1 MANSIGVVS
10 KVIGQVVA
18 VAADG
23 SRRSL
28 VEGDRLYAGEQLE
41 TGAAGAVAVHLNNG
55 AELTLG
61 RDSSLPLTTDLLAN
75 HAPHVSAPDA
85 VTPSEAQ
92 LTDVEKL
99 QQAIAAG
106 ADPSQEAEATAA
118 GPGNGGA
125 PGALGGGH
133 SFVQLTEVG
142 GHVDPL
148 IGFPTAGF
156 NGSPELPEPWI
167 GARGGNGD
175 GQGPGGVVPPVVPP
189 VLPPIDPPVDHP
201 VTLGGLEV
209 NGGELT
215 VYEKNLTDGRSPD
228 ATSLTQSGSFT
239 VSAPDGLQTLTVGG
253 INVVAGGVVSGFP
266 QSLTTALG
274 NTLTIT
280 GYNPATGVVS
290 YSYTLVDNENHPAG
304 QGINSIG
311 ESFTVIAI
319 DTDGSKATGSLDV
332 NIVDDVPQARPDS
345 TSVVE
350 GGTATGNVLDNDS
363 LGADRP
369 ASDHTVVGVR
379 AGSDTSTSAIGSL
392 GVAIAG
398 TYGTLILNANGEAV
412 YKANPDSVNPDG
424 AKDVFT
430 YTIRDA
436 DGDESTTTITI
447 NVTDSKLVACPDGEV
462 KVYEKAL
469 DLTQDPTD
477 LAPGTVVGSN
487 PGSTAETATGSLAG
501 SVSGGSGALTYTL
514 VGSATGA
521 YGQIQL
527 NADGSYKYT
536 LTSAPHSG
544 DGNDGPNIV
553 STETFTYK
561 ATDALGNT
569 VTSTIVIKI
578 VDDVPRAESDSAT
591 VREGG
596 TVTGNVL
603 DNDTLGAD
611 GPAQGG
617 AVVGVRAGSDTS
629 TSAIGSLGVGIV
641 GTYGTLILHANG
653 EAEYKANPNS
663 VNPDGAKDVFTYT
676 IRDADGD
683 ESTTTI
689 TINVTD
695 SKLVACPDD
704 DIKVYERGL
713 DLTQDAWDLAPGTV
727 EGSAPTRA
735 SETSVGNLQ
744 GRVGGGTGTLTYSL
758 EGSATGKYG
767 QIEINADGS
776 YKYTLTSAPHSG
788 DGNDGPNIVTTETFT
803 YKATDELGNT
813 VTSTIVINIVDDM
826 PIAESDSATVREGG
840 TVTGNVLLN
849 DILGADGAAQ
859 GGAVVGVRAGADTS
873 TSASGSLGVAIAGTY
888 GTLILHANG
897 EAEYKANPDSVNPDG
912 AKDVFTYTI
921 RDADGD
927 ESTTTITINVTDSK
941 LVACPDDDIKVY
953 ERGLDLTQDAWD
965 LAPGTV
971 EGSAPTRASE
981 TSVGNLQG
989 RVGGGTGALTYSLEG
1004 SATGKYG
1011 QIEIN
1016 ADGSYKYTL
1025 TSAPHSGDGNDG
1037 PNIVTTETFTYKAT
1051 DELGNTVTSTIVI
1064 NIVDDMPIAESD
1076 SATVREGGTVT
1087 GNVLLN
1093 DILGADGAAQGGA
1106 VVGVRAGAD
1115 TSTSASGS
1123 LGVAIAGTYGTLIL
1137 NANGE
1142 AVYKADPNSVNPD
1155 GAKDVFTYTIRDADG
1170 DESTT
1175 TITIN
1180 VTDSKLV
1187 ACPGSVMVYEKAL
1200 DLVQDPQDLAP
1211 GTVVG
1216 SYPGLPG
1223 ETATGTLAGSVGG
1236 GSGALTFALV
1246 GSTTGA
1252 YGQIQLNADGSYKYT
1267 LTSAPHIGNGLD
1279 MTNIVTETF
1288 TYKATDELGNSVT
1301 STIVIN
1307 IVDDI
1312 PRAESDS
1319 AIVVEGDTVTG
1330 NVLDNDTLG
1339 ADGAAQGGA
1348 VVGVRAGSDTSS
1360 PANGSLGVSI
1370 AGIYGTLILNANG
1383 EAIYKAD
1390 PNSVPPAGAKDVFTY
1405 TIRDADGDESTTRIT
1420 INVTD
1425 SKLVACPDS
1434 ATVYEKALDLVQDP
1448 QDLAPGKVVG
1458 SNPGSAG
1465 ETATGTLAG
1474 MVGGGSGA
1482 LTFALVGS
1490 STGAYGQ
1497 IQLNADGSY
1506 KYTLTSAPH
1515 IGDGN
1520 DGANIVTS
1528 ETFTYKATDAL
1539 GNSVTSTIVIKI
1551 VDDTPRAESDSTTV
1565 VEGGTATGNVLDN
1578 DTLGAD
1584 GPAQNGA
1591 VVGVRAGADT
1601 STSAIGSL
1609 GVGIVGAYGT
1619 LILHANGEAEYKA
1632 NPNVVNADGA
1642 KDVFTYTIR
1651 DADGDESTTTITINV
1666 TDSKIVACP
1675 NSDVT
1680 VYEKA
1685 LDLTQDPQD
1694 LAPGTV
1700 TGSEPGSA
1708 GETATGSLVGS
1719 VSGASGAVTYTLVGS
1734 GSGAY
1739 GQIQLNADGSYK
1751 YTLTSAP
1758 KTEGGADDGPNVVTS
1773 ETFVYKATDAA
1784 GNSTTSNIV
1793 INIVD
1798 DVPKTADAVRS
1809 ITPGQVDT
1817 NVMLIIDVSGS
1828 MADKSGVRG
1837 LSRLELAKEAIGEL
1851 LDKYDDMGDV
1861 KVQVVTFATG
1871 ASDRTEVWVSVAEA
1885 KALIKDLTPGGSTYY
1900 DSAVNVAQTAYH
1912 TPGKLEGAQS
1922 VSYFFS
1928 DGAPTS
1934 GHALNDTRTGN
1945 WENFLGDNGIKSYAI
1960 GLGSGVNTGN
1970 LNPAAYDGSTH
1981 TDTNSVVVTDL
1992 AQLGNVLSGTVQG
2005 APITGSLMS
2014 GGDFGA
2020 DGGFIKS
2027 LLIDGTTYTFDP
2039 KGNANQGSYAAS
2051 GGADRGTF
2059 DGNTHSVTVKT
2070 ALGGTLVVDMD
2081 NGQFTYTPPKDSGS
2095 NQVENIHFV
2104 ASDNDGDLSGADL
2117 VINVNTNTAPV
2128 AGADHIITNIFA
2140 PTITVP
2146 AEALLANDS
2155 DANNDRLNASP
2166 ITFNTGWSKGA
2177 DFTVGSTKPTI
2188 TFNGQ
2193 DDTLANQERVIARS
2207 AFTGAAG
2214 SMTAALVVSGYLG
2227 AVTTANANDEDVIKV
2242 SLREGETLTLDHNRT
2257 ADRNLLMQWKDDSG
2271 TYHTIA
2277 DGGSFTAAHD
2287 GVYSIHL
2294 VNRVNDDGGKGAE
2307 SYQLNMSINYAGAQ
2321 EHAPVYN
2328 GTYTVSDGHGGSA
2341 SGAVDI
2347 TYQAGNTLEG
2357 TSHDD
2362 TLLAGNAD
2370 TTLKGGAGND
2380 VLIGGDGNDKL
2391 YGGDGN
2397 DLLIGGNGNDLLDGG
2412 AGIDTAS
2419 YAGAGAGVTIS
2430 LALAGEQNTVG
2441 AGLDKLVSIE
2451 NLIGSNY
2458 DDKLTGDD
2466 HANTLIGGLG
2476 NDVLIGGG
2484 GDDLLIGGPGNNTLT
2499 GGAGSDTFLWQQGNT
2514 GHDKVTDFTPGSD
2527 RLDLSQLLQ
2536 GENATSAS
2544 LDDYLH
2550 FKVTGT
2556 GAGVI
2561 STIEVSAV
2569 AGAAPTQTIELAGV
2583 DLAHHYGVT
2592 AGAGGV
2598 ISAGADTAT
2607 VINGMLNDHS
2617 LKVDTV

>member
-1 MANSIGVVS
+1 MANLIGVVS
-10 KVIGQVVA
+10 KVVGQVFA

-23 SRRSL
+23 GRRAL

-41 TGAAGAVAVHLNNG
+41 TGAAGAVAVHLENG

-61 RDSSLPLTTDLLAN
+61 RDSSLQLSPDLLAN
-75 HAPHVSAPDA
+75 HASHVNAPET
-85 VTPSEAQ
+85 VTPSQAQ

-106 ADPSQEAEATAA
+106 ADPSQEGEAPAA
-118 GPGNGGA
+118 GPGNGGS
-125 PGALGGGH
+125 PSALGGGH

-142 GHVDPL
+142 GHLDPV

-156 NGSPELPEPWI
+156 NSIPEIPEPWI
-167 GARGGNGD
+167 GARGD
-175 GQGPGGVVPPVVPP
+175 DQGPGGFVPPVIPP
-189 VLPPIDPPVDHP
+189 VEPPIDHP
-201 VTLGGLEV
+201 VTLDGLEV

-215 VYEKNLTDGRSPD
+215 VYEKNLADGSSPD
-228 ATSLTQSGSFT
+228 NGALTQSGSFT
-239 VSAPDGLQTLTVGG
+239 VHAPDGLHTLTVGG
-253 INVVAGGVVSGFP
+253 INVVIGGVVSGFP
-266 QSLTTALG
+266 QSITTGLG

-290 YSYTLVDNENHPAG
+290 YSYTLLDNEAHPAG
-304 QGINSIG
+304 QGINNIG
-311 ESFTVIAI
+311 ESFSVVAI
-319 DTDGSKATGSLDV
+319 DSDGSKATGSLDV

-345 TSVVE
+345 ASVVE
-350 GGTATGNVLDNDS
+350 GGTVTGNVLHNDS

-369 ASDHTVVGVR
+369 PVEHTVVGVR

-392 GVAIAG
+392 GVNIAG
-398 TYGTLILNANGEAV
+398 TYGTLVLNANGEAV
-412 YKANPDSVNPDG
+412 YKADPNAVPPAG
-424 AKDVFT
+424 ATDVFT

-447 NVTDSKLVACPDGEV
+447 NVTDSKLVACPDSV
-462 KVYEKAL
+462 TVYEKAL
-469 DLTQDPTD
+469 DLVQDPQD

-487 PGSTAETATGSLAG
+487 PGSAGETATGTLAG
-501 SVSGGSGALTYTL
+501 SVGGGSGALTFTL
-514 VGSATGA
+514 VGSSTGA
-521 YGQIQL
+521 YGQIQI

-536 LTSAPHSG
+536 LTSAPQVG
-544 DGNDGPNIV
+544 GGNDGANV
-553 STETFTYK
+553 VTSETFTYK
-561 ATDALGNT
+561 ATDALGNS

-578 VDDVPRAESDSAT
+578 VDDVPRAESDSTT
-591 VREGG
+591 VVEGG

-611 GPAQGG
+611 GAAQGG

-629 TSAIGSLGVGIV
+629 TSAIGSLGVSIA
-641 GTYGTLILHANG
+641 GTYGTLILNANG
-653 EAEYKANPNS
+653 EAIYKADPSS
-663 VNPDGAKDVFTYT
+663 VAPTGAKDVFTYT

-713 DLTQDAWDLAPGTV
+713 DLVQDAWDLAPGTV

-735 SETSVGNLQ
+735 TETSVGNLQ
-744 GRVGGGTGTLTYSL
+744 GRVGGGSGALTYSL
-758 EGSATGKYG
+758 EGSAIGNYG
-767 QIEINADGS
+767 QIQINADGS
-776 YKYTLTSAPHSG
+776 YKYTLTSAPHIG
-788 DGNDGPNIVTTETFT
+788 NGNDGANVVSTETFT
-803 YKATDELGNT
+803 YKATDALGNS
-813 VTSTIVINIVDDM
+813 VTSTIVIHIVDDM
-826 PIAESDSATVREGG
+826 PIAESDSATVMEGG

-873 TSASGSLGVAIAGTY
+873 TSAIGSLGVSIAGTY
-888 GTLILHANG
+888 GTLILNANG
-897 EAEYKANPDSVNPDG
+897 DAIYKADPNSVAPTG

-941 LVACPDDDIKVY
+941 LVAC
-953 ERGLDLTQDAWD
+953 
-965 LAPGTV
+965 
-971 EGSAPTRASE
+971 
-981 TSVGNLQG
+981 
-989 RVGGGTGALTYSLEG
+989 
-1004 SATGKYG
+1004 
-1011 QIEIN
+1011 
-1016 ADGSYKYTL
+1016 
-1025 TSAPHSGDGNDG
+1025 
-1037 PNIVTTETFTYKAT
+1037 
-1051 DELGNTVTSTIVI
+1051 
-1064 NIVDDMPIAESD
+1064 
-1076 SATVREGGTVT
+1076 
-1087 GNVLLN
+1087 
-1093 DILGADGAAQGGA
+1093 
-1106 VVGVRAGAD
+1106 AD
-1115 TSTSASGS
+1115 TE
-1123 LGVAIAGTYGTLIL
+1123 V
-1137 NANGE
+1137 
-1142 AVYKADPNSVNPD
+1142 K
-1155 GAKDVFTYTIRDADG
+1155 
-1170 DESTT
+1170 
-1175 TITIN
+1175 
-1180 VTDSKLV
+1180 
-1187 ACPGSVMVYEKAL
+1187 VYEKAL
-1200 DLVQDPQDLAP
+1200 DLTQDPQDLAP

-1216 SYPGLPG
+1216 SNPTSPG
-1223 ETATGTLAGSVGG
+1223 ETGIGTLVGSVTG
-1236 GSGALTFALV
+1236 GSGALTYTLV

-1267 LTSAPHIGNGLD
+1267 LTSAPHIGNGD
-1279 MTNIVTETF
+1279 
-1288 TYKATDELGNSVT
+1288 
-1301 STIVIN
+1301 
-1307 IVDDI
+1307 
-1312 PRAESDS
+1312 
-1319 AIVVEGDTVTG
+1319 
-1330 NVLDNDTLG
+1330 
-1339 ADGAAQGGA
+1339 
-1348 VVGVRAGSDTSS
+1348 
-1360 PANGSLGVSI
+1360 
-1370 AGIYGTLILNANG
+1370 
-1383 EAIYKAD
+1383 
-1390 PNSVPPAGAKDVFTY
+1390 
-1405 TIRDADGDESTTRIT
+1405 
-1420 INVTD
+1420 
-1425 SKLVACPDS
+1425 
-1434 ATVYEKALDLVQDP
+1434 
-1448 QDLAPGKVVG
+1448 
-1458 SNPGSAG
+1458 
-1465 ETATGTLAG
+1465 
-1474 MVGGGSGA
+1474 
-1482 LTFALVGS
+1482 
-1490 STGAYGQ
+1490 
-1497 IQLNADGSY
+1497 
-1506 KYTLTSAPH
+1506 
-1515 IGDGN
+1515 

-1528 ETFTYKATDAL
+1528 ETFTYKATDQL

-1551 VDDTPRAESDSTTV
+1551 VDDVPRAESDSTTV
-1565 VEGGTATGNVLDN
+1565 VEGGTVTGNVLDN

-1584 GPAQNGA
+1584 GPAQGGA
-1591 VVGVRAGADT
+1591 VVGVRFGADT

-1609 GVGIVGAYGT
+1609 GVGIAGTYGT

-1632 NPNVVNADGA
+1632 NPNAVTQDGA
-1642 KDVFTYTIR
+1642 QDTFTYTIR

-1675 NSDVT
+1675 NNEVT

-1685 LDLTQDPQD
+1685 LELSQDPND

-1700 TGSEPGSA
+1700 TGSDPGSA

-1719 VSGASGAVTYTLVGS
+1719 VSGASGAITYTLVGS
-1734 GSGAY
+1734 STGAY
-1739 GQIQLNADGSYK
+1739 GQIQLNADGSFK

-1758 KTEGGADDGPNVVTS
+1758 KTAGGLNDGPNVVTS

-1798 DVPKTADAVRS
+1798 DVPTTADAVRS
-1809 ITPGQVDT
+1809 TTPGQVDT

-1828 MADKSGVRG
+1828 MADNSGVRG
-1837 LSRLELAKEAIGEL
+1837 LSRLELAKEAIGAL

-1861 KVQVVTFATG
+1861 KVQVVTFSTG
-1871 ASDRTEVWVSVAEA
+1871 ASDRTDVWVTVAEA

-1900 DSAVNVAQTAYH
+1900 DSAVNVAQTAYQ

-1934 GHALNDTRTGN
+1934 GHALTETRTGN

-1981 TDTNSVVVTDL
+1981 TNTNSVVVTDL
-1992 AQLGNVLSGTVQG
+1992 AQLDNVLSGTVQG

-2039 KGNANQGSYAAS
+2039 KGNANQPSYAAS

-2059 DGNTHSVTVKT
+2059 DANSHSITVKT

-2095 NQVENIHFV
+2095 NQVETIRFV
-2104 ASDNDGDLSGADL
+2104 ASDNDGDLSGANL
-2117 VINVNTNTAPV
+2117 VINVNTNAAPV
-2128 AGADHIITNIFA
+2128 AGADHVITNILA
-2140 PTITVP
+2140 PSISVP
-2146 AEALLANDS
+2146 AAALLANDS
-2155 DANNDRLNASP
+2155 DANHDRLSAAP
-2166 ITFNTGWSKGA
+2166 ITFNTGWTKGA
-2177 DFTVGSTKPTI
+2177 DFTAGNGKTVI
-2188 TFNGQ
+2188 TFTGQ
-2193 DDTLANQERVIARS
+2193 DDTLANQERVLARS

-2227 AVTTANANDEDVIKV
+2227 AVSAANGNDEDVIKV

-2257 ADRNLLMQWKDDSG
+2257 ADRNLLMQWKDEGG

-2277 DGGSFTAAHD
+2277 DGGSFTASHD

-2294 VNRVNDDGGKGAE
+2294 VNQVNDDGGKGAE
-2307 SYQLNMSINYAGAQ
+2307 SYQLNMSINYAGA
-2321 EHAPVYN
+2321 HDYTPTYN

-2341 SGAVDI
+2341 TGAVDI
-2347 TYQAGNTLEG
+2347 TYQAGSTLEG

-2362 TLLAGNAD
+2362 VLLAGSGDDVLN
-2370 TTLKGGAGND
+2370 GGAGND

-2391 YGGDGN
+2391 YGGEGN

-2412 AGIDTAS
+2412 AGNDTAS
-2419 YAGAGAGVTIS
+2419 YAGASAGVTVS
-2430 LALAGEQNTVG
+2430 LALTGEQNTIG

-2451 NLIGSNY
+2451 NLIGSDH

-2466 HANTLIGGLG
+2466 NANTLIGGLG
-2476 NDVLIGGG
+2476 NDILIGGG

-2514 GHDKVTDFTPGSD
+2514 GHDKVTDFTPGTD

-2550 FKVTGT
+2550 FTVTGT
-2556 GAGVI
+2556 GNGVI
-2561 STIEVSAV
+2561 STIQVSAV

>member
-1 MANSIGVVS
+1 MANLIGVVS
-10 KVIGQVVA
+10 KVVGQVFA

-23 SRRSL
+23 GRRAL

-41 TGAAGAVAVHLNNG
+41 TGAAGAVAVHLENG

-61 RDSSLPLTTDLLAN
+61 RDSSLQLSPDLLAN
-75 HAPHVSAPDA
+75 HASHVNAPET
-85 VTPSEAQ
+85 VTPSQAQ

-106 ADPSQEAEATAA
+106 ADPSQEGEAPAA
-118 GPGNGGA
+118 GPGNGGS
-125 PGALGGGH
+125 PSALGGGH

-142 GHVDPL
+142 GHLDPV

-156 NGSPELPEPWI
+156 NSIPEIPEPWI
-167 GARGGNGD
+167 GARGD
-175 GQGPGGVVPPVVPP
+175 DQGPGGFVPPVIPP
-189 VLPPIDPPVDHP
+189 VEPPIDHP
-201 VTLGGLEV
+201 VTLDGLEV

-215 VYEKNLTDGRSPD
+215 VYEKNLADGSSPD
-228 ATSLTQSGSFT
+228 NGALTQSGSFT
-239 VSAPDGLQTLTVGG
+239 VHAPDGLHTLTVGG
-253 INVVAGGVVSGFP
+253 INVVIGGVVSGFP
-266 QSLTTALG
+266 QSITTGLG

-290 YSYTLVDNENHPAG
+290 YSYTLLDNEAHPAG
-304 QGINSIG
+304 QGINNIG
-311 ESFTVIAI
+311 ESFSVVAI
-319 DTDGSKATGSLDV
+319 DSDGSKATGSLDV

-345 TSVVE
+345 ASVVE
-350 GGTATGNVLDNDS
+350 GGTVTGNVLHNDS

-369 ASDHTVVGVR
+369 PVEHTVVGVR

-392 GVAIAG
+392 GVNIAG
-398 TYGTLILNANGEAV
+398 TYGTLVLNANGEAV
-412 YKANPDSVNPDG
+412 YKADPNAVPPAG
-424 AKDVFT
+424 ATDVFT

-447 NVTDSKLVACPDGEV
+447 NVTDSKLVACPDSV
-462 KVYEKAL
+462 TVYEKAL
-469 DLTQDPTD
+469 DLVQDPQD

-487 PGSTAETATGSLAG
+487 PGSAGETATGTLAG
-501 SVSGGSGALTYTL
+501 SVGGGSGALTFTL
-514 VGSATGA
+514 VGSSTGA
-521 YGQIQL
+521 YGQIQI

-536 LTSAPHSG
+536 LTSAPQVG
-544 DGNDGPNIV
+544 GGNDGANV
-553 STETFTYK
+553 VTSETFTYK
-561 ATDALGNT
+561 ATDALGNS

-578 VDDVPRAESDSAT
+578 VDDVPRAESDSTT
-591 VREGG
+591 VVEGG

-611 GPAQGG
+611 GAAQGG
-617 AVVGVRAGSDTS
+617 AVVGVRAGADTS
-629 TSAIGSLGVGIV
+629 TSAIGSLGVSIA
-641 GTYGTLILHANG
+641 GTYGTLILNANG
-653 EAEYKANPNS
+653 EAIYKADPNS
-663 VNPDGAKDVFTYT
+663 VAPTGAKDVFTYT

-713 DLTQDAWDLAPGTV
+713 DLVQDAWDLAPGTV

-735 SETSVGNLQ
+735 TETSVGNLQ
-744 GRVGGGTGTLTYSL
+744 GRVGGGSGALTYSL
-758 EGSATGKYG
+758 EGSAIGNYG
-767 QIEINADGS
+767 QIQINADGS
-776 YKYTLTSAPHSG
+776 YKYTLTSAPHIG
-788 DGNDGPNIVTTETFT
+788 NGNDGANVVSTETFT
-803 YKATDELGNT
+803 YKATDALGNS
-813 VTSTIVINIVDDM
+813 VTSTIVIHIVDDM
-826 PIAESDSATVREGG
+826 PIAESDSATVMEGG

-873 TSASGSLGVAIAGTY
+873 TSAIGSLGVSIAGTY
-888 GTLILHANG
+888 GTLILNANG
-897 EAEYKANPDSVNPDG
+897 EAIYKADPNSVAPTG

-941 LVACPDDDIKVY
+941 LVAC
-953 ERGLDLTQDAWD
+953 
-965 LAPGTV
+965 
-971 EGSAPTRASE
+971 
-981 TSVGNLQG
+981 
-989 RVGGGTGALTYSLEG
+989 
-1004 SATGKYG
+1004 
-1011 QIEIN
+1011 
-1016 ADGSYKYTL
+1016 
-1025 TSAPHSGDGNDG
+1025 
-1037 PNIVTTETFTYKAT
+1037 
-1051 DELGNTVTSTIVI
+1051 
-1064 NIVDDMPIAESD
+1064 
-1076 SATVREGGTVT
+1076 
-1087 GNVLLN
+1087 
-1093 DILGADGAAQGGA
+1093 
-1106 VVGVRAGAD
+1106 AD
-1115 TSTSASGS
+1115 TE
-1123 LGVAIAGTYGTLIL
+1123 V
-1137 NANGE
+1137 
-1142 AVYKADPNSVNPD
+1142 K
-1155 GAKDVFTYTIRDADG
+1155 
-1170 DESTT
+1170 
-1175 TITIN
+1175 
-1180 VTDSKLV
+1180 
-1187 ACPGSVMVYEKAL
+1187 VYEKAL
-1200 DLVQDPQDLAP
+1200 DLTQDPQDLAP

-1216 SYPGLPG
+1216 SNPTSPG
-1223 ETATGTLAGSVGG
+1223 ETGTGTLVGSVTG
-1236 GSGALTFALV
+1236 GSGALTYTLV

-1267 LTSAPHIGNGLD
+1267 LTSAPHIGNGD
-1279 MTNIVTETF
+1279 
-1288 TYKATDELGNSVT
+1288 
-1301 STIVIN
+1301 
-1307 IVDDI
+1307 
-1312 PRAESDS
+1312 
-1319 AIVVEGDTVTG
+1319 
-1330 NVLDNDTLG
+1330 
-1339 ADGAAQGGA
+1339 
-1348 VVGVRAGSDTSS
+1348 
-1360 PANGSLGVSI
+1360 
-1370 AGIYGTLILNANG
+1370 
-1383 EAIYKAD
+1383 
-1390 PNSVPPAGAKDVFTY
+1390 
-1405 TIRDADGDESTTRIT
+1405 
-1420 INVTD
+1420 
-1425 SKLVACPDS
+1425 
-1434 ATVYEKALDLVQDP
+1434 
-1448 QDLAPGKVVG
+1448 
-1458 SNPGSAG
+1458 
-1465 ETATGTLAG
+1465 
-1474 MVGGGSGA
+1474 
-1482 LTFALVGS
+1482 
-1490 STGAYGQ
+1490 
-1497 IQLNADGSY
+1497 
-1506 KYTLTSAPH
+1506 
-1515 IGDGN
+1515 

-1528 ETFTYKATDAL
+1528 ETFTYKATDQL

-1551 VDDTPRAESDSTTV
+1551 VDDVPRAESDSTTV
-1565 VEGGTATGNVLDN
+1565 VEGGTVTGNVLDN

-1584 GPAQNGA
+1584 GPAQGGA
-1591 VVGVRAGADT
+1591 VVGVRFGADT

-1609 GVGIVGAYGT
+1609 GVGIAGTYGT

-1632 NPNVVNADGA
+1632 NPNAVTQDGA
-1642 KDVFTYTIR
+1642 QDTFTYTIR

-1675 NSDVT
+1675 NNEVT

-1685 LDLTQDPQD
+1685 LDLSQDPND

-1700 TGSEPGSA
+1700 TGSDPGSA

-1719 VSGASGAVTYTLVGS
+1719 VSGASGAITYTLVGS
-1734 GSGAY
+1734 STGAY
-1739 GQIQLNADGSYK
+1739 GQIQLNADGSFK

-1758 KTEGGADDGPNVVTS
+1758 KTAGGLNDGPNVVTS

-1798 DVPKTADAVRS
+1798 DVPTTADAVRS
-1809 ITPGQVDT
+1809 TTPGQVDT

-1828 MADKSGVRG
+1828 MADNSGVRG
-1837 LSRLELAKEAIGEL
+1837 LSRLELAKEAIGAL

-1861 KVQVVTFATG
+1861 KVQVVTFSTG
-1871 ASDRTEVWVSVAEA
+1871 ASDRTDVWVTVAEA

-1900 DSAVNVAQTAYH
+1900 DSAVNVAQTAYQ

-1934 GHALNDTRTGN
+1934 GHALTETRTGN

-1981 TDTNSVVVTDL
+1981 TNTNSVVVTDL
-1992 AQLGNVLSGTVQG
+1992 AQLDNVLSGTVQG

-2039 KGNANQGSYAAS
+2039 KGNANQPSYAAS

-2059 DGNTHSVTVKT
+2059 DANTHSITVKT
-2070 ALGGTLVVDMD
+2070 ALGGSLVVDMD

-2095 NQVENIHFV
+2095 NQVETIRFV
-2104 ASDNDGDLSGADL
+2104 ASDNDGDLSGANL
-2117 VINVNTNTAPV
+2117 VINVNTNAAPV
-2128 AGADHIITNIFA
+2128 AGADHVITNILA
-2140 PTITVP
+2140 PSISVP
-2146 AEALLANDS
+2146 AAALLANDS
-2155 DANNDRLNASP
+2155 DANHDRLSAAP
-2166 ITFNTGWSKGA
+2166 ITFNTGWTKGA
-2177 DFTVGSTKPTI
+2177 DFTAGNGKTVI
-2188 TFNGQ
+2188 TFTGQ
-2193 DDTLANQERVIARS
+2193 DDTLANQERVLARS

-2227 AVTTANANDEDVIKV
+2227 AVSAANGNDEDVIKV

-2257 ADRNLLMQWKDDSG
+2257 ADRNLLMQWKDEGG

-2277 DGGSFTAAHD
+2277 DGGSFTASHD

-2294 VNRVNDDGGKGAE
+2294 VNQVNDDGGKGAE
-2307 SYQLNMSINYAGAQ
+2307 SYQLNMSINYAGA
-2321 EHAPVYN
+2321 HDYTPTYN

-2341 SGAVDI
+2341 TGAVDI
-2347 TYQAGNTLEG
+2347 TYQAGSTLEG

-2362 TLLAGNAD
+2362 VLLAGSGDDVLN
-2370 TTLKGGAGND
+2370 GGAGND

-2412 AGIDTAS
+2412 AGNDTAS
-2419 YAGAGAGVTIS
+2419 YAGASAGVTVS
-2430 LALAGEQNTVG
+2430 LALTGEQNTIG

-2451 NLIGSNY
+2451 NLIGSDH

-2466 HANTLIGGLG
+2466 NANTLIGGLG
-2476 NDVLIGGG
+2476 NDILIGGG

-2514 GHDKVTDFTPGSD
+2514 GHDKVTDFTPGTD

-2550 FKVTGT
+2550 FTVTGT
-2556 GAGVI
+2556 GNGVI
-2561 STIEVSAV
+2561 STIQVSAV

>member
-1 MANSIGVVS
+1 MANLIGVVS
-10 KVIGQVVA
+10 KVVGQVFA

-23 SRRSL
+23 GRRAL

-41 TGAAGAVAVHLNNG
+41 TGAAGAVAVHLENG

-61 RDSSLPLTTDLLAN
+61 RDSSLQLSPDLLAN
-75 HAPHVSAPDA
+75 HASHVNAPET
-85 VTPSEAQ
+85 VTPSQAQ

-106 ADPSQEAEATAA
+106 ADPSQEGEAPAA
-118 GPGNGGA
+118 GPGNGGS
-125 PGALGGGH
+125 PSALGGGH

-142 GHVDPL
+142 GHLDPV

-156 NGSPELPEPWI
+156 NSIPEIPEPWI
-167 GARGGNGD
+167 GARGD
-175 GQGPGGVVPPVVPP
+175 DQGPGGFVPPVIPP
-189 VLPPIDPPVDHP
+189 VEPPIDHP
-201 VTLGGLEV
+201 VTLDGLEV

-215 VYEKNLTDGRSPD
+215 VYEKNLADGSSPD
-228 ATSLTQSGSFT
+228 NGALTQSGSFT
-239 VSAPDGLQTLTVGG
+239 VHAPDGLHTLTVGG
-253 INVVAGGVVSGFP
+253 INVVIGGVVSGFP
-266 QSLTTALG
+266 QSITTGLG

-290 YSYTLVDNENHPAG
+290 YSYTLLDNEAHPAG
-304 QGINSIG
+304 QGINNIG
-311 ESFTVIAI
+311 ESFSVVAI
-319 DTDGSKATGSLDV
+319 DSDGSKATGSLDV

-345 TSVVE
+345 ASVVE
-350 GGTATGNVLDNDS
+350 GGTVTGNVLHNDS

-369 ASDHTVVGVR
+369 PVEHTVVGVR

-392 GVAIAG
+392 GVNIAG
-398 TYGTLILNANGEAV
+398 TYGTLVLNANGEAV
-412 YKANPDSVNPDG
+412 YKADPNAVPPAG
-424 AKDVFT
+424 ATDVFT

-447 NVTDSKLVACPDGEV
+447 NVTDSKLVACPDSV
-462 KVYEKAL
+462 TVYEKAL
-469 DLTQDPTD
+469 DLVQDPQD

-487 PGSTAETATGSLAG
+487 PGSAGETATGTLAG
-501 SVSGGSGALTYTL
+501 SVGGGSGALTFTL
-514 VGSATGA
+514 VGSSTGA
-521 YGQIQL
+521 YGQIQI

-536 LTSAPHSG
+536 LTSAPQVG
-544 DGNDGPNIV
+544 GGNDGANV
-553 STETFTYK
+553 VTSETFTYK
-561 ATDALGNT
+561 ATDALGNS

-578 VDDVPRAESDSAT
+578 VDDVPRAESDSTT
-591 VREGG
+591 VVEGG

-611 GPAQGG
+611 GAAQGG

-629 TSAIGSLGVGIV
+629 TSAIGSLGVSIA
-641 GTYGTLILHANG
+641 GTYGTLILNANG
-653 EAEYKANPNS
+653 EAIYKADPNS
-663 VNPDGAKDVFTYT
+663 VAPTGAKDVFTYT

-713 DLTQDAWDLAPGTV
+713 DLVQDAWDLAPGTV

-735 SETSVGNLQ
+735 TETSVGNLQ
-744 GRVGGGTGTLTYSL
+744 GRVGGGSGALTYSL
-758 EGSATGKYG
+758 EGSAIGNYG
-767 QIEINADGS
+767 QIQINADGS
-776 YKYTLTSAPHSG
+776 YKYTLTSAPHIG
-788 DGNDGPNIVTTETFT
+788 NGNDGANVVSTETFT
-803 YKATDELGNT
+803 YKATDALGNS
-813 VTSTIVINIVDDM
+813 VTSTIVIHIVDDM
-826 PIAESDSATVREGG
+826 PIAESDSATVMEGG

-873 TSASGSLGVAIAGTY
+873 TSAIGSLGVSIAGTY
-888 GTLILHANG
+888 GTLILNANG
-897 EAEYKANPDSVNPDG
+897 EAIYKADPNSVAPTG

-941 LVACPDDDIKVY
+941 LVAC
-953 ERGLDLTQDAWD
+953 
-965 LAPGTV
+965 
-971 EGSAPTRASE
+971 
-981 TSVGNLQG
+981 
-989 RVGGGTGALTYSLEG
+989 
-1004 SATGKYG
+1004 
-1011 QIEIN
+1011 
-1016 ADGSYKYTL
+1016 
-1025 TSAPHSGDGNDG
+1025 
-1037 PNIVTTETFTYKAT
+1037 
-1051 DELGNTVTSTIVI
+1051 
-1064 NIVDDMPIAESD
+1064 
-1076 SATVREGGTVT
+1076 
-1087 GNVLLN
+1087 
-1093 DILGADGAAQGGA
+1093 
-1106 VVGVRAGAD
+1106 AD
-1115 TSTSASGS
+1115 TE
-1123 LGVAIAGTYGTLIL
+1123 V
-1137 NANGE
+1137 
-1142 AVYKADPNSVNPD
+1142 K
-1155 GAKDVFTYTIRDADG
+1155 
-1170 DESTT
+1170 
-1175 TITIN
+1175 
-1180 VTDSKLV
+1180 
-1187 ACPGSVMVYEKAL
+1187 VYEKAL
-1200 DLVQDPQDLAP
+1200 DLTQDPQDLAP

-1216 SYPGLPG
+1216 SNPTSPG
-1223 ETATGTLAGSVGG
+1223 ETGIGTLVGSVTG
-1236 GSGALTFALV
+1236 GSGALTYTLV

-1267 LTSAPHIGNGLD
+1267 LTSAPHIGNGD
-1279 MTNIVTETF
+1279 
-1288 TYKATDELGNSVT
+1288 
-1301 STIVIN
+1301 
-1307 IVDDI
+1307 
-1312 PRAESDS
+1312 
-1319 AIVVEGDTVTG
+1319 
-1330 NVLDNDTLG
+1330 
-1339 ADGAAQGGA
+1339 
-1348 VVGVRAGSDTSS
+1348 
-1360 PANGSLGVSI
+1360 
-1370 AGIYGTLILNANG
+1370 
-1383 EAIYKAD
+1383 
-1390 PNSVPPAGAKDVFTY
+1390 
-1405 TIRDADGDESTTRIT
+1405 
-1420 INVTD
+1420 
-1425 SKLVACPDS
+1425 
-1434 ATVYEKALDLVQDP
+1434 
-1448 QDLAPGKVVG
+1448 
-1458 SNPGSAG
+1458 
-1465 ETATGTLAG
+1465 
-1474 MVGGGSGA
+1474 
-1482 LTFALVGS
+1482 
-1490 STGAYGQ
+1490 
-1497 IQLNADGSY
+1497 
-1506 KYTLTSAPH
+1506 
-1515 IGDGN
+1515 

-1528 ETFTYKATDAL
+1528 ETFTYKATDQL

-1551 VDDTPRAESDSTTV
+1551 VDDVPRAESDSTTV
-1565 VEGGTATGNVLDN
+1565 VEGGTVTGNVLDN

-1584 GPAQNGA
+1584 GPAQGGA
-1591 VVGVRAGADT
+1591 VVGVRFGADT

-1609 GVGIVGAYGT
+1609 GVGIAGTYGT

-1632 NPNVVNADGA
+1632 NPNAVTQDGA
-1642 KDVFTYTIR
+1642 QDTFTYTIR

-1675 NSDVT
+1675 NNEVT

-1685 LDLTQDPQD
+1685 LDLSQDPND

-1700 TGSEPGSA
+1700 TGSDPGSA

-1719 VSGASGAVTYTLVGS
+1719 VSGASGAITYTLVGS
-1734 GSGAY
+1734 STGAY
-1739 GQIQLNADGSYK
+1739 GQIQLNADGSFK

-1758 KTEGGADDGPNVVTS
+1758 KTAGGLNDGPNVVTS

-1798 DVPKTADAVRS
+1798 DVPTTADAVRS
-1809 ITPGQVDT
+1809 TTPGQVDT

-1828 MADKSGVRG
+1828 MADNSGVRG
-1837 LSRLELAKEAIGEL
+1837 LSRLELAKEAIGAL

-1861 KVQVVTFATG
+1861 KVQVVTFSTG
-1871 ASDRTEVWVSVAEA
+1871 ASDRTDVWVTVAEA

-1900 DSAVNVAQTAYH
+1900 DSAVNVAQTAYQ

-1934 GHALNDTRTGN
+1934 GHALTETRTGN

-1981 TDTNSVVVTDL
+1981 TNTNSVVVTDL
-1992 AQLGNVLSGTVQG
+1992 AQLDNVLSGTVQG

-2039 KGNANQGSYAAS
+2039 KGNANQPSYAAS

-2059 DGNTHSVTVKT
+2059 DANTHSITVKT

-2095 NQVENIHFV
+2095 NQVETIRFV
-2104 ASDNDGDLSGADL
+2104 ASDNDGDLSGANL
-2117 VINVNTNTAPV
+2117 VINVNTNAAPV
-2128 AGADHIITNIFA
+2128 AGADHVITNILA
-2140 PTITVP
+2140 PSISVP
-2146 AEALLANDS
+2146 AAALLANDS
-2155 DANNDRLNASP
+2155 DANHDRLSAAP
-2166 ITFNTGWSKGA
+2166 ITFNTGWTKGA
-2177 DFTVGSTKPTI
+2177 DFTAGNGKTVI
-2188 TFNGQ
+2188 TFTGQ
-2193 DDTLANQERVIARS
+2193 DDTLANQERVLARS

-2227 AVTTANANDEDVIKV
+2227 AVSAANGNDEDVIKV

-2257 ADRNLLMQWKDDSG
+2257 ADRNLLMQWKDEGG

-2277 DGGSFTAAHD
+2277 DGGSFTASHD

-2294 VNRVNDDGGKGAE
+2294 VNQVNDDGGKGAE
-2307 SYQLNMSINYAGAQ
+2307 SYQLNMSINYAGA
-2321 EHAPVYN
+2321 HDYTPTYN

-2341 SGAVDI
+2341 TGAVDI
-2347 TYQAGNTLEG
+2347 TYQTGSTLEG

-2362 TLLAGNAD
+2362 VLLAGSGDDVLN
-2370 TTLKGGAGND
+2370 GGAGND

-2412 AGIDTAS
+2412 AGNDTAS
-2419 YAGAGAGVTIS
+2419 YAGASAGVTVS
-2430 LALAGEQNTVG
+2430 LALTGEQNTIG

-2451 NLIGSNY
+2451 NLIGSDH

-2466 HANTLIGGLG
+2466 NANTLIGGLG
-2476 NDVLIGGG
+2476 NDILIGGG

-2514 GHDKVTDFTPGSD
+2514 GHDKVTDFTPGTD

-2550 FKVTGT
+2550 FTVTGT
-2556 GAGVI
+2556 GNGVI
-2561 STIEVSAV
+2561 STIQVSAV

>member
-1 MANSIGVVS
+1 MASLIGVVS
-10 KVIGQVVA
+10 KVVGQVFA

-23 SRRSL
+23 GRRAL

-41 TGAAGAVAVHLNNG
+41 TGAAGAVAVHLENG

-61 RDSSLPLTTDLLAN
+61 RDSSLQLSPDLLAN
-75 HAPHVSAPDA
+75 HASHVNAPET
-85 VTPSEAQ
+85 VTPSQAQ

-106 ADPSQEAEATAA
+106 ADPSQEGEAPAA
-118 GPGNGGA
+118 GPGNGGS
-125 PGALGGGH
+125 PSALGGGH

-142 GHVDPL
+142 GHLDPV

-156 NGSPELPEPWI
+156 NSIPEIPEPWI
-167 GARGGNGD
+167 GARGD
-175 GQGPGGVVPPVVPP
+175 DQGPGGFVPPVIPP
-189 VLPPIDPPVDHP
+189 VEPPIDHP
-201 VTLGGLEV
+201 VTLDGLEV

-215 VYEKNLTDGRSPD
+215 VYEKNLADGSSPD
-228 ATSLTQSGSFT
+228 NGALTQSGSFT
-239 VSAPDGLQTLTVGG
+239 VHAPDGLHTLTVGG
-253 INVVAGGVVSGFP
+253 INVVIGGVVSGFP
-266 QSLTTALG
+266 QSITTGLG

-290 YSYTLVDNENHPAG
+290 YSYTLLDNEAHPAG
-304 QGINSIG
+304 QGINNIG
-311 ESFTVIAI
+311 ESFSVVAI
-319 DTDGSKATGSLDV
+319 DSDGSKATGSLDV

-345 TSVVE
+345 ASVVE
-350 GGTATGNVLDNDS
+350 GGTVTGNVLHNDS

-369 ASDHTVVGVR
+369 PVEHTVVGVR

-392 GVAIAG
+392 GVNIAG
-398 TYGTLILNANGEAV
+398 TYGTLVLNANGEAV
-412 YKANPDSVNPDG
+412 YKADPNAVPPAG
-424 AKDVFT
+424 ATDVFT

-447 NVTDSKLVACPDGEV
+447 NVTDSKLVACPDSV
-462 KVYEKAL
+462 TVYEKAL
-469 DLTQDPTD
+469 DLVQDPQD

-487 PGSTAETATGSLAG
+487 PGSAGETATGTLAG
-501 SVSGGSGALTYTL
+501 SVGGGSGALTFTL
-514 VGSATGA
+514 VGSSTGA
-521 YGQIQL
+521 YGQIQI

-536 LTSAPHSG
+536 LTSAPQVG
-544 DGNDGPNIV
+544 GGNDGANV
-553 STETFTYK
+553 VTSETFTYK
-561 ATDALGNT
+561 ATDALGNS

-578 VDDVPRAESDSAT
+578 VDDVPRAESDSTT
-591 VREGG
+591 VVEGG

-603 DNDTLGAD
+603 DNDILGAD
-611 GPAQGG
+611 GAAQGG
-617 AVVGVRAGSDTS
+617 AVVGVRAGADTS
-629 TSAIGSLGVGIV
+629 TSAIGSLGVSIA
-641 GTYGTLILHANG
+641 GTYGTLILNANG
-653 EAEYKANPNS
+653 EAIYKADSNS
-663 VNPDGAKDVFTYT
+663 VAPTGAKDVFTYT

-713 DLTQDAWDLAPGTV
+713 DLVQDAWDLAPGTV

-735 SETSVGNLQ
+735 TETSVGNLQ
-744 GRVGGGTGTLTYSL
+744 GRVGGGSGALTYSL
-758 EGSATGKYG
+758 EGSAIGNYG
-767 QIEINADGS
+767 QIQINADGS
-776 YKYTLTSAPHSG
+776 YKYTLTSAPHIG
-788 DGNDGPNIVTTETFT
+788 NGNDGANVVSTETFT
-803 YKATDELGNT
+803 YKATDALGNS
-813 VTSTIVINIVDDM
+813 VTSTIVIHIVDDM
-826 PIAESDSATVREGG
+826 PIAESDSATVMEGG

-873 TSASGSLGVAIAGTY
+873 TSAIGSLGVSIAGTY
-888 GTLILHANG
+888 GTLILNANG
-897 EAEYKANPDSVNPDG
+897 EAIYKADPNSVAPTG

-941 LVACPDDDIKVY
+941 LVAC
-953 ERGLDLTQDAWD
+953 
-965 LAPGTV
+965 
-971 EGSAPTRASE
+971 
-981 TSVGNLQG
+981 
-989 RVGGGTGALTYSLEG
+989 
-1004 SATGKYG
+1004 
-1011 QIEIN
+1011 
-1016 ADGSYKYTL
+1016 
-1025 TSAPHSGDGNDG
+1025 
-1037 PNIVTTETFTYKAT
+1037 
-1051 DELGNTVTSTIVI
+1051 
-1064 NIVDDMPIAESD
+1064 
-1076 SATVREGGTVT
+1076 
-1087 GNVLLN
+1087 
-1093 DILGADGAAQGGA
+1093 
-1106 VVGVRAGAD
+1106 AD
-1115 TSTSASGS
+1115 TE
-1123 LGVAIAGTYGTLIL
+1123 V
-1137 NANGE
+1137 
-1142 AVYKADPNSVNPD
+1142 K
-1155 GAKDVFTYTIRDADG
+1155 
-1170 DESTT
+1170 
-1175 TITIN
+1175 
-1180 VTDSKLV
+1180 
-1187 ACPGSVMVYEKAL
+1187 VYEKAL
-1200 DLVQDPQDLAP
+1200 DLTQDPQDLAP

-1216 SYPGLPG
+1216 SNPTSPG
-1223 ETATGTLAGSVGG
+1223 ETGTGTLVGSVTG
-1236 GSGALTFALV
+1236 GSGALTYTLV

-1267 LTSAPHIGNGLD
+1267 LTSAPHIGNGD
-1279 MTNIVTETF
+1279 
-1288 TYKATDELGNSVT
+1288 
-1301 STIVIN
+1301 
-1307 IVDDI
+1307 
-1312 PRAESDS
+1312 
-1319 AIVVEGDTVTG
+1319 
-1330 NVLDNDTLG
+1330 
-1339 ADGAAQGGA
+1339 
-1348 VVGVRAGSDTSS
+1348 
-1360 PANGSLGVSI
+1360 
-1370 AGIYGTLILNANG
+1370 
-1383 EAIYKAD
+1383 
-1390 PNSVPPAGAKDVFTY
+1390 
-1405 TIRDADGDESTTRIT
+1405 
-1420 INVTD
+1420 
-1425 SKLVACPDS
+1425 
-1434 ATVYEKALDLVQDP
+1434 
-1448 QDLAPGKVVG
+1448 
-1458 SNPGSAG
+1458 
-1465 ETATGTLAG
+1465 
-1474 MVGGGSGA
+1474 
-1482 LTFALVGS
+1482 
-1490 STGAYGQ
+1490 
-1497 IQLNADGSY
+1497 
-1506 KYTLTSAPH
+1506 
-1515 IGDGN
+1515 

-1528 ETFTYKATDAL
+1528 ETFTYKATDQL

-1551 VDDTPRAESDSTTV
+1551 VDDVPRAESDSTTV
-1565 VEGGTATGNVLDN
+1565 VEGGTVTGNVLDN

-1584 GPAQNGA
+1584 GPAQGGA
-1591 VVGVRAGADT
+1591 VVGVRFGADT

-1609 GVGIVGAYGT
+1609 GVGIAGTYGT

-1632 NPNVVNADGA
+1632 NPNAVTQDGA
-1642 KDVFTYTIR
+1642 QDTFTYTIR

-1675 NSDVT
+1675 NNEVT

-1685 LDLTQDPQD
+1685 LELSQDPND

-1700 TGSEPGSA
+1700 TGSDPGSA

-1719 VSGASGAVTYTLVGS
+1719 VSGASGAITYTLVGS
-1734 GSGAY
+1734 STGAY
-1739 GQIQLNADGSYK
+1739 GQIQLNADGSFK

-1758 KTEGGADDGPNVVTS
+1758 KTAGGLNDGPNVVTS

-1798 DVPKTADAVRS
+1798 DVPTTADAVRS
-1809 ITPGQVDT
+1809 TTPGQVDT

-1828 MADKSGVRG
+1828 MADNSGVRG
-1837 LSRLELAKEAIGEL
+1837 LSRLELAKEAIGAL

-1861 KVQVVTFATG
+1861 KVQVVTFSTG
-1871 ASDRTEVWVSVAEA
+1871 ASDRTDVWVTVAEA

-1900 DSAVNVAQTAYH
+1900 DSAVNVAQTAYQ

-1934 GHALNDTRTGN
+1934 GHALTETRTGN

-1981 TDTNSVVVTDL
+1981 TNTNSVVVTDL
-1992 AQLGNVLSGTVQG
+1992 AQLDNVLSGTVQG

-2039 KGNANQGSYAAS
+2039 KGNANQPSYAAS

-2059 DGNTHSVTVKT
+2059 DANTHSITVKT

-2095 NQVENIHFV
+2095 NQVETIRFV
-2104 ASDNDGDLSGADL
+2104 ASDNDGDLSGANL
-2117 VINVNTNTAPV
+2117 VINVNTNAAPV
-2128 AGADHIITNIFA
+2128 AGADHVITNILA
-2140 PTITVP
+2140 PSISVP
-2146 AEALLANDS
+2146 AAALLANDS
-2155 DANNDRLNASP
+2155 DANHDRLSAAP
-2166 ITFNTGWSKGA
+2166 ITFNTGWTKGA
-2177 DFTVGSTKPTI
+2177 DFTAGNGKTVI
-2188 TFNGQ
+2188 TFTGQ
-2193 DDTLANQERVIARS
+2193 DDTLANQERVLARS

-2227 AVTTANANDEDVIKV
+2227 AVSAANGNDEDVIKV

-2257 ADRNLLMQWKDDSG
+2257 ADRNLLMQWKDEGG

-2277 DGGSFTAAHD
+2277 DGGSFTASHD

-2294 VNRVNDDGGKGAE
+2294 VNQVNDDGGKGAE
-2307 SYQLNMSINYAGAQ
+2307 SYQLNMSINYAGA
-2321 EHAPVYN
+2321 HDYTPTYN

-2341 SGAVDI
+2341 TGAVDI
-2347 TYQAGNTLEG
+2347 TYQAGSTLEG

-2362 TLLAGNAD
+2362 VLLAGSGDDVLN
-2370 TTLKGGAGND
+2370 GGAGND

-2391 YGGDGN
+2391 YGGEGN

-2412 AGIDTAS
+2412 AGNDTAS
-2419 YAGAGAGVTIS
+2419 YAGASAGVTVS
-2430 LALAGEQNTVG
+2430 LALTGEQNTIG

-2451 NLIGSNY
+2451 NLIGSDH

-2466 HANTLIGGLG
+2466 NANTLIGGLG
-2476 NDVLIGGG
+2476 NDILIGGG

-2514 GHDKVTDFTPGSD
+2514 GHDKVTDFTPGTD

-2550 FKVTGT
+2550 FTVTGT
-2556 GAGVI
+2556 GNGVI
-2561 STIEVSAV
+2561 STIQVSAV

>member
-1 MANSIGVVS
+1 MANLIGVVS
-10 KVIGQVVA
+10 KVVGQVFA

-23 SRRSL
+23 GRRAL

-41 TGAAGAVAVHLNNG
+41 TGAAGAVAVHLENG

-61 RDSSLPLTTDLLAN
+61 RDSSLQLSPDLLAN
-75 HAPHVSAPDA
+75 HASHVNAPET
-85 VTPSEAQ
+85 VTPSQAQ

-106 ADPSQEAEATAA
+106 ADPSQEGEAPAA
-118 GPGNGGA
+118 GPGNGGS
-125 PGALGGGH
+125 PSALGGGH

-142 GHVDPL
+142 GHLDPV

-156 NGSPELPEPWI
+156 NSIPEIPEPWI
-167 GARGGNGD
+167 GARGD
-175 GQGPGGVVPPVVPP
+175 DQGPGGFVPPVIPP
-189 VLPPIDPPVDHP
+189 VEPPIDHP
-201 VTLGGLEV
+201 VTLDGLEV

-215 VYEKNLTDGRSPD
+215 VYEKNLADGSSPD
-228 ATSLTQSGSFT
+228 NGALTQSGSFT
-239 VSAPDGLQTLTVGG
+239 VHAPDGLHTLTVGG
-253 INVVAGGVVSGFP
+253 INVVIGGVVSGFP
-266 QSLTTALG
+266 QSITTGLG

-290 YSYTLVDNENHPAG
+290 YSYTLLDNEAHPAG
-304 QGINSIG
+304 QGINNIG
-311 ESFTVIAI
+311 ESFSVVAI
-319 DTDGSKATGSLDV
+319 DSDGSKATGSLDV

-345 TSVVE
+345 ASVVE
-350 GGTATGNVLDNDS
+350 GGTVTGNVLHNDS

-369 ASDHTVVGVR
+369 PVEHTVVGVR

-392 GVAIAG
+392 GVNIAG
-398 TYGTLILNANGEAV
+398 IYGTLVLNANGEAV
-412 YKANPDSVNPDG
+412 YKADPNAVPPAG
-424 AKDVFT
+424 ATDVFT

-447 NVTDSKLVACPDGEV
+447 NVTDSKLVACPDSV
-462 KVYEKAL
+462 TVYEKAL
-469 DLTQDPTD
+469 DLVQDPQD

-487 PGSTAETATGSLAG
+487 PGSAGETATGTLAG
-501 SVSGGSGALTYTL
+501 SVGGGSGALTFTL
-514 VGSATGA
+514 VGSSTGA
-521 YGQIQL
+521 YGQIQI

-536 LTSAPHSG
+536 LTSAPQVG
-544 DGNDGPNIV
+544 GGNDGANV
-553 STETFTYK
+553 VTSETFTYK
-561 ATDALGNT
+561 ATDALGNS

-578 VDDVPRAESDSAT
+578 VDDVPRAESDSTT
-591 VREGG
+591 VVEGG

-611 GPAQGG
+611 GAAQGG

-629 TSAIGSLGVGIV
+629 TSAIGSLGVSIA
-641 GTYGTLILHANG
+641 GTYGTLILNANG
-653 EAEYKANPNS
+653 EAIYKADPNS
-663 VNPDGAKDVFTYT
+663 VAPAGATDVFTYTIRDADGDESTTTITINVTDSKLVACPDSVTVYEKALDLVQDPQDLAPGTVVGSNPGSAGETATGTLAGSVGGGSGALTFTLVGSSTGAYGQIQINADGSYKYTLTSAPQVGGGNDGANVVTSETFTYKATDALGNSVTSTIVIKIVDDVPRAESDSTTVVEGGTVTGNVLDNDTLGADGAAQGGAVVGVRAGADTSTSAIGSLGVSIAGTYGTLILNANGEAIYKADPNSVAPTGAKDVFTYT

-713 DLTQDAWDLAPGTV
+713 DLVQDAWDLAPGTV

-735 SETSVGNLQ
+735 TETSVGNLQ
-744 GRVGGGTGTLTYSL
+744 GRVGGGSGALTYSL
-758 EGSATGKYG
+758 EGSAIGNYG
-767 QIEINADGS
+767 QIQINADGS
-776 YKYTLTSAPHSG
+776 YKYTLTSAPHIG
-788 DGNDGPNIVTTETFT
+788 NGNDGANVVSTETFT
-803 YKATDELGNT
+803 YKATDALGNS
-813 VTSTIVINIVDDM
+813 VTSTIVIHIVDDM
-826 PIAESDSATVREGG
+826 PIAESDSATVMEGG

-859 GGAVVGVRAGADTS
+859 GGAVVGVRAGSDTS
-873 TSASGSLGVAIAGTY
+873 TSAIGSLGVSIAGTY
-888 GTLILHANG
+888 GTLILNANG
-897 EAEYKANPDSVNPDG
+897 EAIYKADPNSVAPTG

-953 ERGLDLTQDAWD
+953 ERGLDLVQDAWD

-971 EGSAPTRASE
+971 EGSAPTRATE

-989 RVGGGTGALTYSLEG
+989 RVGGGSGALTYSLEG
-1004 SATGKYG
+1004 SAIGNYG
-1011 QIEIN
+1011 QIQIN

-1025 TSAPHSGDGNDG
+1025 TSAPHIGNGNDG
-1037 PNIVTTETFTYKAT
+1037 ANVVSTETFTYKAT
-1051 DELGNTVTSTIVI
+1051 DALGNSVTSTIVI
-1064 NIVDDMPIAESD
+1064 HIVDDMPIAESD
-1076 SATVREGGTVT
+1076 SATVMEGGTVT

-1115 TSTSASGS
+1115 TSTSAIGS
-1123 LGVAIAGTYGTLIL
+1123 LGVSIAGTYGTLIL

-1142 AVYKADPNSVNPD
+1142 AIYKADPNSVAPT

-1187 ACPGSVMVYEKAL
+1187 ACADTEVKVYEKAL
-1200 DLVQDPQDLAP
+1200 DLTQDPQDLAP

-1216 SYPGLPG
+1216 SNPTSPG
-1223 ETATGTLAGSVGG
+1223 ETGTGTLVGSVTG
-1236 GSGALTFALV
+1236 GSGALTYTLV

-1267 LTSAPHIGNGLD
+1267 LTSAPHIGNGD
-1279 MTNIVTETF
+1279 
-1288 TYKATDELGNSVT
+1288 
-1301 STIVIN
+1301 
-1307 IVDDI
+1307 
-1312 PRAESDS
+1312 
-1319 AIVVEGDTVTG
+1319 
-1330 NVLDNDTLG
+1330 
-1339 ADGAAQGGA
+1339 
-1348 VVGVRAGSDTSS
+1348 
-1360 PANGSLGVSI
+1360 
-1370 AGIYGTLILNANG
+1370 
-1383 EAIYKAD
+1383 
-1390 PNSVPPAGAKDVFTY
+1390 
-1405 TIRDADGDESTTRIT
+1405 
-1420 INVTD
+1420 
-1425 SKLVACPDS
+1425 
-1434 ATVYEKALDLVQDP
+1434 
-1448 QDLAPGKVVG
+1448 
-1458 SNPGSAG
+1458 
-1465 ETATGTLAG
+1465 
-1474 MVGGGSGA
+1474 
-1482 LTFALVGS
+1482 
-1490 STGAYGQ
+1490 
-1497 IQLNADGSY
+1497 
-1506 KYTLTSAPH
+1506 
-1515 IGDGN
+1515 

-1528 ETFTYKATDAL
+1528 ETFTYKATDQL

-1551 VDDTPRAESDSTTV
+1551 VDDVPRAESDSTTV
-1565 VEGGTATGNVLDN
+1565 VEGGTVTGNVLDN

-1584 GPAQNGA
+1584 GPAQGGA
-1591 VVGVRAGADT
+1591 VVGVRFGADT

-1609 GVGIVGAYGT
+1609 GVGIAGTYGT

-1632 NPNVVNADGA
+1632 NPNAVTQDGA
-1642 KDVFTYTIR
+1642 QDTFTYTIR

-1675 NSDVT
+1675 NNEVT

-1685 LDLTQDPQD
+1685 LDLSQDPND

-1700 TGSEPGSA
+1700 TGSDPGSA

-1719 VSGASGAVTYTLVGS
+1719 VSGASGAITYTLVGS
-1734 GSGAY
+1734 STGAY
-1739 GQIQLNADGSYK
+1739 GQIQLNADGSFK

-1758 KTEGGADDGPNVVTS
+1758 KTAGGLNDGPNVVTS

-1798 DVPKTADAVRS
+1798 DVPTTADAVRS
-1809 ITPGQVDT
+1809 TTPGQVDT

-1828 MADKSGVRG
+1828 MADNSGVRG
-1837 LSRLELAKEAIGEL
+1837 LSRLELAKEAIGAL

-1861 KVQVVTFATG
+1861 KVQVVTFSTG
-1871 ASDRTEVWVSVAEA
+1871 ASDRTDVWVTVAEA

-1900 DSAVNVAQTAYH
+1900 DSAVNVAQTAYQ

-1934 GHALNDTRTGN
+1934 GHALTETRTGN

-1981 TDTNSVVVTDL
+1981 TNTNSVVVTNL
-1992 AQLGNVLSGTVQG
+1992 AQLDNVLSGTVQG

-2039 KGNANQGSYAAS
+2039 KGNANQPSYAAS

-2059 DGNTHSVTVKT
+2059 DASTHSITVKT

-2095 NQVENIHFV
+2095 NQVETIRFV
-2104 ASDNDGDLSGADL
+2104 ASDNDGDLSGANL
-2117 VINVNTNTAPV
+2117 VINVNTNAAPV
-2128 AGADHIITNIFA
+2128 AGADHVITNILA
-2140 PTITVP
+2140 PSISVP
-2146 AEALLANDS
+2146 AAALLANDS
-2155 DANNDRLNASP
+2155 DANHDRLSAAP
-2166 ITFNTGWSKGA
+2166 ITFNTGWTKGA
-2177 DFTVGSTKPTI
+2177 DFTAGNGKTVI
-2188 TFNGQ
+2188 TFTGQ
-2193 DDTLANQERVIARS
+2193 DDTLANQERVLARS

-2227 AVTTANANDEDVIKV
+2227 AVSAANGNDEDVIKV

-2257 ADRNLLMQWKDDSG
+2257 ADRNLLMQWKDEGG

-2277 DGGSFTAAHD
+2277 DGGSFTASHD

-2294 VNRVNDDGGKGAE
+2294 VNQVNDDGGKGAE
-2307 SYQLNMSINYAGAQ
+2307 SYQLNMSINYAGA
-2321 EHAPVYN
+2321 HDYTPTYN

-2341 SGAVDI
+2341 TGAVDI
-2347 TYQAGNTLEG
+2347 TYRAGSTLEG

-2362 TLLAGNAD
+2362 VLLAGSGDDVLN
-2370 TTLKGGAGND
+2370 GGAGND

-2412 AGIDTAS
+2412 AGNDTAS
-2419 YAGAGAGVTIS
+2419 YAGASAGVTVS
-2430 LALAGEQNTVG
+2430 LALTGEQNTIG

-2451 NLIGSNY
+2451 NLIGSDH

-2466 HANTLIGGLG
+2466 NANTLIGGLG
-2476 NDVLIGGG
+2476 NDILIGGG

-2514 GHDKVTDFTPGSD
+2514 GHDKVTDFTPGTD

-2550 FKVTGT
+2550 FTVTGT
-2556 GAGVI
+2556 GNGVI
-2561 STIEVSAV
+2561 STIQVSAV

>member
-1 MANSIGVVS
+1 MASSIGVVS
-10 KVIGQVVA
+10 KVIGQVFA
-18 VAADG
+18 VTASG
-23 SRRSL
+23 SRRAL

-61 RDSSLPLTTDLLAN
+61 RDSSLQLSPELLAN
-75 HAPHVSAPDA
+75 HAPHVNAPDT
-85 VTPSEAQ
+85 VTPTEAQ
-92 LTDVEKL
+92 LTDVQKL

-106 ADPSQEAEATAA
+106 ADPSQDAEATAA
-118 GPGNGGA
+118 GPTNGGA

-156 NGSPELPEPWI
+156 NGRPELPEPWI
-167 GARGGNGD
+167 GARGNGD
-175 GQGPGGVVPPVVPP
+175 EGPGGVA
-189 VLPPIDPPVDHP
+189 PPIAPPIDHP
-201 VTLGGLEV
+201 VTLDGLEV

-228 ATSLTQSGSFT
+228 TPALTQSGSFT

-253 INVVAGGVVSGFP
+253 INVVTGGVASGFP
-266 QSLTTALG
+266 QSITTALG

-280 GYNPATGVVS
+280 GYNPATGVVT
-290 YSYTLVDNENHPAG
+290 YSYTLLDNESHPAG
-304 QGINSIG
+304 QGINNIG
-311 ESFTVIAI
+311 ESFTVTAI

-363 LGADRP
+363 VGADRP
-369 ASDHTVVGVR
+369 
-379 AGSDTSTSAIGSL
+379 
-392 GVAIAG
+392 
-398 TYGTLILNANGEAV
+398 
-412 YKANPDSVNPDG
+412 P
-424 AKDVFT
+424 
-430 YTIRDA
+430 
-436 DGDESTTTITI
+436 
-447 NVTDSKLVACPDGEV
+447 
-462 KVYEKAL
+462 
-469 DLTQDPTD
+469 
-477 LAPGTVVGSN
+477 
-487 PGSTAETATGSLAG
+487 
-501 SVSGGSGALTYTL
+501 
-514 VGSATGA
+514 
-521 YGQIQL
+521 
-527 NADGSYKYT
+527 
-536 LTSAPHSG
+536 
-544 DGNDGPNIV
+544 
-553 STETFTYK
+553 
-561 ATDALGNT
+561 
-569 VTSTIVIKI
+569 
-578 VDDVPRAESDSAT
+578 VDQT
-591 VREGG
+591 
-596 TVTGNVL
+596 
-603 DNDTLGAD
+603 
-611 GPAQGG
+611 
-617 AVVGVRAGSDTS
+617 VVGVRAGSDTS

-695 SKLVACPDD
+695 SKLVACPDSEV
-704 DIKVYERGL
+704 KVYEKAL
-713 DLTQDAWDLAPGTV
+713 DLTQDPTDLAPGTV
-727 EGSAPTRA
+727 VGSNPGSTA
-735 SETSVGNLQ
+735 ETATGSLAGSVSGGSGALTYTL
-744 GRVGGGTGTLTYSL
+744 VGSTTGT
-758 EGSATGKYG
+758 YG
-767 QIEINADGS
+767 QIELNADGS
-776 YKYTLTSAPHSG
+776 YKYTLTSAPHVG
-788 DGNDGPNIVTTETFT
+788 NGNDGPNIVSTETFT
-803 YKATDELGNT
+803 YQATDALGNT
-813 VTSTIVINIVDDM
+813 VTSTIVIRIVDDV
-826 PIAESDSATVREGG
+826 PRAESDSATVREGG
-840 TVTGNVLLN
+840 TVTGNVLDN
-849 DILGADGAAQ
+849 DTLGADGAAQ

-897 EAEYKANPDSVNPDG
+897 EAEYKANP
-912 AKDVFTYTI
+912 
-921 RDADGD
+921 
-927 ESTTTITINVTDSK
+927 
-941 LVACPDDDIKVY
+941 
-953 ERGLDLTQDAWD
+953 
-965 LAPGTV
+965 
-971 EGSAPTRASE
+971 
-981 TSVGNLQG
+981 
-989 RVGGGTGALTYSLEG
+989 
-1004 SATGKYG
+1004 
-1011 QIEIN
+1011 
-1016 ADGSYKYTL
+1016 
-1025 TSAPHSGDGNDG
+1025 
-1037 PNIVTTETFTYKAT
+1037 
-1051 DELGNTVTSTIVI
+1051 
-1064 NIVDDMPIAESD
+1064 
-1076 SATVREGGTVT
+1076 
-1087 GNVLLN
+1087 
-1093 DILGADGAAQGGA
+1093 
-1106 VVGVRAGAD
+1106 
-1115 TSTSASGS
+1115 
-1123 LGVAIAGTYGTLIL
+1123 
-1137 NANGE
+1137 
-1142 AVYKADPNSVNPD
+1142 NSVNP
-1155 GAKDVFTYTIRDADG
+1155 
-1170 DESTT
+1170 
-1175 TITIN
+1175 
-1180 VTDSKLV
+1180 
-1187 ACPGSVMVYEKAL
+1187 
-1200 DLVQDPQDLAP
+1200 
-1211 GTVVG
+1211 
-1216 SYPGLPG
+1216 
-1223 ETATGTLAGSVGG
+1223 
-1236 GSGALTFALV
+1236 
-1246 GSTTGA
+1246 
-1252 YGQIQLNADGSYKYT
+1252 
-1267 LTSAPHIGNGLD
+1267 
-1279 MTNIVTETF
+1279 
-1288 TYKATDELGNSVT
+1288 
-1301 STIVIN
+1301 
-1307 IVDDI
+1307 
-1312 PRAESDS
+1312 
-1319 AIVVEGDTVTG
+1319 
-1330 NVLDNDTLG
+1330 
-1339 ADGAAQGGA
+1339 
-1348 VVGVRAGSDTSS
+1348 
-1360 PANGSLGVSI
+1360 
-1370 AGIYGTLILNANG
+1370 
-1383 EAIYKAD
+1383 
-1390 PNSVPPAGAKDVFTY
+1390 
-1405 TIRDADGDESTTRIT
+1405 
-1420 INVTD
+1420 
-1425 SKLVACPDS
+1425 
-1434 ATVYEKALDLVQDP
+1434 
-1448 QDLAPGKVVG
+1448 
-1458 SNPGSAG
+1458 
-1465 ETATGTLAG
+1465 
-1474 MVGGGSGA
+1474 
-1482 LTFALVGS
+1482 
-1490 STGAYGQ
+1490 
-1497 IQLNADGSY
+1497 
-1506 KYTLTSAPH
+1506 
-1515 IGDGN
+1515 
-1520 DGANIVTS
+1520 
-1528 ETFTYKATDAL
+1528 
-1539 GNSVTSTIVIKI
+1539 
-1551 VDDTPRAESDSTTV
+1551 
-1565 VEGGTATGNVLDN
+1565 
-1578 DTLGAD
+1578 
-1584 GPAQNGA
+1584 
-1591 VVGVRAGADT
+1591 
-1601 STSAIGSL
+1601 
-1609 GVGIVGAYGT
+1609 
-1619 LILHANGEAEYKA
+1619 
-1632 NPNVVNADGA
+1632 DGA

-1675 NSDVT
+1675 NSELT

-1694 LAPGTV
+1694 LAPGSV

-1719 VSGASGAVTYTLVGS
+1719 VSGASGPITYTLVGS
-1734 GSGAY
+1734 ATGAY

-1758 KTEGGADDGPNVVTS
+1758 KTEGGLNDGPNVVTS

-2027 LLIDGTTYTFDP
+2027 LMIDGTTYTFDP

-2059 DGNTHSVTVKT
+2059 DANTHSVTVKT

-2104 ASDNDGDLSGADL
+2104 ASDNDGDLSGANL

-2177 DFTVGSTKPTI
+2177 DFTVGSTRPTI

-2271 TYHTIA
+2271 TYHTIG

-2321 EHAPVYN
+2321 EHAPTYN
-2328 GTYTVSDGHGGSA
+2328 GTYTVSDGHGGNA
-2341 SGAVDI
+2341 TGAVDI
-2347 TYQAGNTLEG
+2347 TYQAGSTLEG

-2370 TTLKGGAGND
+2370 TTLNGGAGND

-2412 AGIDTAS
+2412 AGNDTAS
-2419 YAGAGAGVTIS
+2419 YAGAGAGVTVS
-2430 LALAGEQNTVG
+2430 LALAGEQNTIG

-2536 GENATSAS
+2536 GENATAAS

-2556 GAGVI
+2556 GTGVI

-2583 DLAHHYGVT
+2583 DLAHHYGVS

>member
-1 MANSIGVVS
+1 MANLIGVVS
-10 KVIGQVVA
+10 KVVGQVFA

-23 SRRSL
+23 GRRAL

-41 TGAAGAVAVHLNNG
+41 TGAAGAVAVHLENG

-61 RDSSLPLTTDLLAN
+61 RDSSLQLSPDLLAN
-75 HAPHVSAPDA
+75 HASHVNAPET
-85 VTPSEAQ
+85 VTPSQAQ

-106 ADPSQEAEATAA
+106 ADPSQEGEAPAA
-118 GPGNGGA
+118 GPGNGGS
-125 PGALGGGH
+125 PSALGGGH

-142 GHVDPL
+142 GHLDPV

-156 NGSPELPEPWI
+156 NSIPEIPEPWI
-167 GARGGNGD
+167 GARGD
-175 GQGPGGVVPPVVPP
+175 DQGPGGFVPPVIPP
-189 VLPPIDPPVDHP
+189 VEPPIDHP
-201 VTLGGLEV
+201 VTLDGLEV

-215 VYEKNLTDGRSPD
+215 VYEKNLADGSSPD
-228 ATSLTQSGSFT
+228 NGALTQSGSFT
-239 VSAPDGLQTLTVGG
+239 VHAPDGLHTLTVGG
-253 INVVAGGVVSGFP
+253 INVVIGGVVSGFP
-266 QSLTTALG
+266 QSITTGLG

-290 YSYTLVDNENHPAG
+290 YSYTLLDNEAHPAG
-304 QGINSIG
+304 QGINNIG
-311 ESFTVIAI
+311 ESFSVVAI
-319 DTDGSKATGSLDV
+319 DSDGSKATGSLDV

-345 TSVVE
+345 ASVVE
-350 GGTATGNVLDNDS
+350 GGTVTGNVLHNDS

-369 ASDHTVVGVR
+369 PVEHTVVGVR

-392 GVAIAG
+392 GVNIAG
-398 TYGTLILNANGEAV
+398 TYGTLVLNANGEAV
-412 YKANPDSVNPDG
+412 YKADPNAVPPAG
-424 AKDVFT
+424 ATDVFT

-447 NVTDSKLVACPDGEV
+447 NVTDSKLVACPDSV
-462 KVYEKAL
+462 TVYEKAL
-469 DLTQDPTD
+469 DLVQDPQD

-487 PGSTAETATGSLAG
+487 PGSAGETATGTLAG
-501 SVSGGSGALTYTL
+501 SVGGGSGALTFTL
-514 VGSATGA
+514 VGSSTGA
-521 YGQIQL
+521 YGQIQI

-536 LTSAPHSG
+536 LTSAPQVG
-544 DGNDGPNIV
+544 GGNDGANV
-553 STETFTYK
+553 VTSETFTYK
-561 ATDALGNT
+561 ATDALGNS

-578 VDDVPRAESDSAT
+578 VDDVPRAESDSTT
-591 VREGG
+591 VVEGG

-603 DNDTLGAD
+603 LNDILGAD
-611 GPAQGG
+611 GAAQGG
-617 AVVGVRAGSDTS
+617 AVVGVRAGADTS
-629 TSAIGSLGVGIV
+629 TSAIGSLGVSIA
-641 GTYGTLILHANG
+641 GTYGTLILNANG
-653 EAEYKANPNS
+653 EAIYKADPNS
-663 VNPDGAKDVFTYT
+663 VAPTGAKDVFTYT

-713 DLTQDAWDLAPGTV
+713 DLVQDAWDLAPGTV

-735 SETSVGNLQ
+735 TETSVGNLQ
-744 GRVGGGTGTLTYSL
+744 GRVGGGSGALTYSL
-758 EGSATGKYG
+758 EGSAIGNYG
-767 QIEINADGS
+767 QIQINADGS
-776 YKYTLTSAPHSG
+776 YKYTLTSAPHIG
-788 DGNDGPNIVTTETFT
+788 NGNDGANVVSTETFT
-803 YKATDELGNT
+803 YKATDALGNS
-813 VTSTIVINIVDDM
+813 VTSTIVIHIVDDM
-826 PIAESDSATVREGG
+826 PIAESDSATVMEGG

-873 TSASGSLGVAIAGTY
+873 TSAIGSLGVSIAGTY
-888 GTLILHANG
+888 GTLILNANG
-897 EAEYKANPDSVNPDG
+897 EAIYKADPNSVAPTG

-941 LVACPDDDIKVY
+941 LVAC
-953 ERGLDLTQDAWD
+953 
-965 LAPGTV
+965 
-971 EGSAPTRASE
+971 
-981 TSVGNLQG
+981 
-989 RVGGGTGALTYSLEG
+989 
-1004 SATGKYG
+1004 
-1011 QIEIN
+1011 
-1016 ADGSYKYTL
+1016 
-1025 TSAPHSGDGNDG
+1025 
-1037 PNIVTTETFTYKAT
+1037 
-1051 DELGNTVTSTIVI
+1051 
-1064 NIVDDMPIAESD
+1064 
-1076 SATVREGGTVT
+1076 
-1087 GNVLLN
+1087 
-1093 DILGADGAAQGGA
+1093 
-1106 VVGVRAGAD
+1106 AD
-1115 TSTSASGS
+1115 TE
-1123 LGVAIAGTYGTLIL
+1123 V
-1137 NANGE
+1137 
-1142 AVYKADPNSVNPD
+1142 K
-1155 GAKDVFTYTIRDADG
+1155 
-1170 DESTT
+1170 
-1175 TITIN
+1175 
-1180 VTDSKLV
+1180 
-1187 ACPGSVMVYEKAL
+1187 VYEKAL
-1200 DLVQDPQDLAP
+1200 DLTQDPQDLAP

-1216 SYPGLPG
+1216 SNPTSPG
-1223 ETATGTLAGSVGG
+1223 ETGTGTLVGSVTG
-1236 GSGALTFALV
+1236 GSGALTYTLV

-1267 LTSAPHIGNGLD
+1267 LTSAPHIGNGD
-1279 MTNIVTETF
+1279 
-1288 TYKATDELGNSVT
+1288 
-1301 STIVIN
+1301 
-1307 IVDDI
+1307 
-1312 PRAESDS
+1312 
-1319 AIVVEGDTVTG
+1319 
-1330 NVLDNDTLG
+1330 
-1339 ADGAAQGGA
+1339 
-1348 VVGVRAGSDTSS
+1348 
-1360 PANGSLGVSI
+1360 
-1370 AGIYGTLILNANG
+1370 
-1383 EAIYKAD
+1383 
-1390 PNSVPPAGAKDVFTY
+1390 
-1405 TIRDADGDESTTRIT
+1405 
-1420 INVTD
+1420 
-1425 SKLVACPDS
+1425 
-1434 ATVYEKALDLVQDP
+1434 
-1448 QDLAPGKVVG
+1448 
-1458 SNPGSAG
+1458 
-1465 ETATGTLAG
+1465 
-1474 MVGGGSGA
+1474 
-1482 LTFALVGS
+1482 
-1490 STGAYGQ
+1490 
-1497 IQLNADGSY
+1497 
-1506 KYTLTSAPH
+1506 
-1515 IGDGN
+1515 

-1528 ETFTYKATDAL
+1528 ETFTYKATDQL

-1551 VDDTPRAESDSTTV
+1551 VDDVPRAESDSTTV
-1565 VEGGTATGNVLDN
+1565 VEGGTVTGNVLDN

-1584 GPAQNGA
+1584 GPAQGGA
-1591 VVGVRAGADT
+1591 VVGVRFGADT

-1609 GVGIVGAYGT
+1609 GVGIAGTYGT

-1632 NPNVVNADGA
+1632 NPNAVTQDGA
-1642 KDVFTYTIR
+1642 QDTFTYTIR

-1675 NSDVT
+1675 NNEVT

-1685 LDLTQDPQD
+1685 LDLSQDPND

-1700 TGSEPGSA
+1700 TGSDPGSA

-1719 VSGASGAVTYTLVGS
+1719 VSGASGAITYTLVGS
-1734 GSGAY
+1734 STGAY
-1739 GQIQLNADGSYK
+1739 GQIQLNADGSFK

-1758 KTEGGADDGPNVVTS
+1758 KTAGGLNDGPNVVTS

-1798 DVPKTADAVRS
+1798 DMPTTADAVRS
-1809 ITPGQVDT
+1809 TTPGQVDT

-1828 MADKSGVRG
+1828 MADNSGVRG
-1837 LSRLELAKEAIGEL
+1837 LSRLELAKEAIGAL

-1861 KVQVVTFATG
+1861 KVQVVTFSTG
-1871 ASDRTEVWVSVAEA
+1871 ASDRTDVWVTVAEA

-1900 DSAVNVAQTAYH
+1900 DSAVNVAQTAYQ

-1934 GHALNDTRTGN
+1934 GHALTETRTGN

-1981 TDTNSVVVTDL
+1981 TNTNSVVVTDL
-1992 AQLGNVLSGTVQG
+1992 AQLDNVLSGTVQG

-2039 KGNANQGSYAAS
+2039 KGNANQPSYAAS

-2059 DGNTHSVTVKT
+2059 DANTHSITVKT
-2070 ALGGTLVVDMD
+2070 ALGGSLVVDMD

-2095 NQVENIHFV
+2095 NQVETIRFV
-2104 ASDNDGDLSGADL
+2104 ASDNDGDLSGANL
-2117 VINVNTNTAPV
+2117 VINVNTNAAPV
-2128 AGADHIITNIFA
+2128 AGADHVITNILA
-2140 PTITVP
+2140 PSISVP
-2146 AEALLANDS
+2146 AAALLANDS
-2155 DANNDRLNASP
+2155 DANHDRLSAAP
-2166 ITFNTGWSKGA
+2166 ITFNTGWTKGA
-2177 DFTVGSTKPTI
+2177 DFTAGNGKTVI
-2188 TFNGQ
+2188 TFTGQ
-2193 DDTLANQERVIARS
+2193 DDTLANQERVLARS

-2227 AVTTANANDEDVIKV
+2227 AVSAANGNDEDVIKV

-2257 ADRNLLMQWKDDSG
+2257 ADRNLLMQWKDEGG

-2277 DGGSFTAAHD
+2277 DGGSFTASHD

-2294 VNRVNDDGGKGAE
+2294 VNQVNDDGGKGAE
-2307 SYQLNMSINYAGAQ
+2307 SYQLNMSINYAGA
-2321 EHAPVYN
+2321 HDYTPTYN

-2341 SGAVDI
+2341 TGAVDI
-2347 TYQAGNTLEG
+2347 TYQAGSTLEG

-2362 TLLAGNAD
+2362 VLLAGSGDDVLN
-2370 TTLKGGAGND
+2370 GGAGND

-2412 AGIDTAS
+2412 AGNDTAS
-2419 YAGAGAGVTIS
+2419 YAGASAGVTVS
-2430 LALAGEQNTVG
+2430 LALTGEQNTIG

-2451 NLIGSNY
+2451 NLIGSDH

-2466 HANTLIGGLG
+2466 NANTLIGGLG
-2476 NDVLIGGG
+2476 NDILIGGG

-2514 GHDKVTDFTPGSD
+2514 GHDKVTDFTPGTD

-2550 FKVTGT
+2550 FTVTGT
-2556 GAGVI
+2556 GNGVI
-2561 STIEVSAV
+2561 STIQVSAV

>member
-1 MANSIGVVS
+1 MANLIGVVS
-10 KVIGQVVA
+10 KVVGQVFA

-23 SRRSL
+23 GRRAL

-41 TGAAGAVAVHLNNG
+41 TGAAGAVAVHLENG
-55 AELTLG
+55 TELTLG
-61 RDSSLPLTTDLLAN
+61 RDSSLQLSPDLLAN
-75 HAPHVSAPDA
+75 HASHVNAPET
-85 VTPSEAQ
+85 VTPSQAQ

-106 ADPSQEAEATAA
+106 ADPSQEGEAPAA
-118 GPGNGGA
+118 GPGNGGS
-125 PGALGGGH
+125 PSALGGGH

-142 GHVDPL
+142 GHLDPV

-156 NGSPELPEPWI
+156 NSIPEIPEPWI
-167 GARGGNGD
+167 GARGD
-175 GQGPGGVVPPVVPP
+175 DQGPGGFVPPVIPP
-189 VLPPIDPPVDHP
+189 VEPPIDHP
-201 VTLGGLEV
+201 VTLDGLEV

-215 VYEKNLTDGRSPD
+215 VYEKNLADGSSPD
-228 ATSLTQSGSFT
+228 NGALTQSGSFT
-239 VSAPDGLQTLTVGG
+239 VHAPDGLHTLTVGG
-253 INVVAGGVVSGFP
+253 INVVIGGVVSGFP
-266 QSLTTALG
+266 QSITTGLG

-290 YSYTLVDNENHPAG
+290 YSYTLLDNEAHPAG
-304 QGINSIG
+304 QGINNIG
-311 ESFTVIAI
+311 ESFSVVAI
-319 DTDGSKATGSLDV
+319 DSDGSKATGSLDV

-345 TSVVE
+345 ASVVE
-350 GGTATGNVLDNDS
+350 GGTVTGNVLHNDS

-369 ASDHTVVGVR
+369 PVEHTVVGVR

-392 GVAIAG
+392 GVNIAG
-398 TYGTLILNANGEAV
+398 TYGTLVLNANGEAV
-412 YKANPDSVNPDG
+412 YKADPNAVPPAG
-424 AKDVFT
+424 ATDVFT

-447 NVTDSKLVACPDGEV
+447 NVTDSKLVACPDSV
-462 KVYEKAL
+462 TVYEKAL
-469 DLTQDPTD
+469 DLVQDPQD

-487 PGSTAETATGSLAG
+487 PGSAGETATGTLAG
-501 SVSGGSGALTYTL
+501 SVGGGSGALTFTL
-514 VGSATGA
+514 VGSSTGA
-521 YGQIQL
+521 YGQIQI

-536 LTSAPHSG
+536 LTSAPQVG
-544 DGNDGPNIV
+544 GGNDGANV
-553 STETFTYK
+553 VTSETFTYK
-561 ATDALGNT
+561 ATDALGNS

-578 VDDVPRAESDSAT
+578 VDDVPRAESDSTT
-591 VREGG
+591 VVEGG

-611 GPAQGG
+611 GAAQGG
-617 AVVGVRAGSDTS
+617 AVVGVRAGADTS
-629 TSAIGSLGVGIV
+629 TSAIGSLGVSIA
-641 GTYGTLILHANG
+641 GTYGTLILNANG
-653 EAEYKANPNS
+653 EAIYKADPNS
-663 VNPDGAKDVFTYT
+663 VAPTGAKDVFTYT

-713 DLTQDAWDLAPGTV
+713 DLVQDAWDLAPGTV

-735 SETSVGNLQ
+735 TETSVGNLQ
-744 GRVGGGTGTLTYSL
+744 GRVGGGSGALTYSL
-758 EGSATGKYG
+758 EGSAIGNYG
-767 QIEINADGS
+767 QIQINADGS
-776 YKYTLTSAPHSG
+776 YKYTLTSAPHIG
-788 DGNDGPNIVTTETFT
+788 NGNDGANVVSTETFT
-803 YKATDELGNT
+803 YKATDALGNS
-813 VTSTIVINIVDDM
+813 VTSTIVIHIVDDM
-826 PIAESDSATVREGG
+826 PIAESDSATVMEGG

-873 TSASGSLGVAIAGTY
+873 TSAIGSLGVSIAGTY
-888 GTLILHANG
+888 GTLILNANG
-897 EAEYKANPDSVNPDG
+897 EAIYKADPNSVAPTDAKDVFTYTIRDADGDESTTTITINVTDSKLVACPDDDIKVYERGLDLVQDAWDLAPGTVEGSAPTRATETSVGNLQGRVGGGSGALTYSLEGSAIGNYGQIQINADGSYKYTLTSAPHIGNGNDGANVVSTETFTYKATDALGNSVTSTIVIHIVDDMPIAESDSATVMEGGTVTGNVLLNDILGADGAAQGGAVVGVRAGADTSTSAIGSLGVSIAGTYGTLILNANGEAIYKADPNSVAPTG

-953 ERGLDLTQDAWD
+953 ERGLDLVQDAWD

-971 EGSAPTRASE
+971 EGSAPTRATE

-989 RVGGGTGALTYSLEG
+989 RVGGGSGALTYSLEG
-1004 SATGKYG
+1004 SAIGNFG
-1011 QIEIN
+1011 QIQIN

-1025 TSAPHSGDGNDG
+1025 TSAPHIGNGNDG
-1037 PNIVTTETFTYKAT
+1037 ANVVSTETFTYKAT
-1051 DELGNTVTSTIVI
+1051 DALGNSVTSTIVI
-1064 NIVDDMPIAESD
+1064 HIVDDMPIAESD
-1076 SATVREGGTVT
+1076 SATVMEGGTVT

-1115 TSTSASGS
+1115 TSTSAIGS
-1123 LGVAIAGTYGTLIL
+1123 LGVSIAGTYGTLIL

-1142 AVYKADPNSVNPD
+1142 AIYKADPNSVAPT

-1187 ACPGSVMVYEKAL
+1187 ACADTEVKVYEKAL
-1200 DLVQDPQDLAP
+1200 DLTQDPQDLAP

-1216 SYPGLPG
+1216 SNPTSPG
-1223 ETATGTLAGSVGG
+1223 ETGIGTLVGSVTG
-1236 GSGALTFALV
+1236 GSGALTYTLV

-1267 LTSAPHIGNGLD
+1267 LTSAPHIGNGD
-1279 MTNIVTETF
+1279 
-1288 TYKATDELGNSVT
+1288 
-1301 STIVIN
+1301 
-1307 IVDDI
+1307 
-1312 PRAESDS
+1312 
-1319 AIVVEGDTVTG
+1319 
-1330 NVLDNDTLG
+1330 
-1339 ADGAAQGGA
+1339 
-1348 VVGVRAGSDTSS
+1348 
-1360 PANGSLGVSI
+1360 
-1370 AGIYGTLILNANG
+1370 
-1383 EAIYKAD
+1383 
-1390 PNSVPPAGAKDVFTY
+1390 
-1405 TIRDADGDESTTRIT
+1405 
-1420 INVTD
+1420 
-1425 SKLVACPDS
+1425 
-1434 ATVYEKALDLVQDP
+1434 
-1448 QDLAPGKVVG
+1448 
-1458 SNPGSAG
+1458 
-1465 ETATGTLAG
+1465 
-1474 MVGGGSGA
+1474 
-1482 LTFALVGS
+1482 
-1490 STGAYGQ
+1490 
-1497 IQLNADGSY
+1497 
-1506 KYTLTSAPH
+1506 
-1515 IGDGN
+1515 

-1528 ETFTYKATDAL
+1528 ETFTYKATDQL

-1551 VDDTPRAESDSTTV
+1551 VDDVPRAESDSTTV
-1565 VEGGTATGNVLDN
+1565 VEGGTVTGNVLDN

-1584 GPAQNGA
+1584 GPAQGGA
-1591 VVGVRAGADT
+1591 VVGVRFGADT

-1609 GVGIVGAYGT
+1609 GVGIAGTYGT

-1632 NPNVVNADGA
+1632 NPNAVTQDGA
-1642 KDVFTYTIR
+1642 QDTFTYTIR

-1675 NSDVT
+1675 NNEVT

-1685 LDLTQDPQD
+1685 LDLTQDPND

-1700 TGSEPGSA
+1700 TGSDPGSA

-1719 VSGASGAVTYTLVGS
+1719 VSGASGAITYTLVGS
-1734 GSGAY
+1734 STGAY
-1739 GQIQLNADGSYK
+1739 GQIQLNADGSFK

-1758 KTEGGADDGPNVVTS
+1758 KTAGGLNDGPNVVTS

-1798 DVPKTADAVRS
+1798 DVPTTADAVRS
-1809 ITPGQVDT
+1809 TTPGQVDT

-1828 MADKSGVRG
+1828 MADNSGVRG
-1837 LSRLELAKEAIGEL
+1837 LSRLELAKEAIGAL

-1861 KVQVVTFATG
+1861 KVQVVTFSTG
-1871 ASDRTEVWVSVAEA
+1871 ASDRTDVWVTVAEA

-1900 DSAVNVAQTAYH
+1900 DSAVNVAQTAYQA
-1912 TPGKLEGAQS
+1912 PGKLEGAQS

-1934 GHALNDTRTGN
+1934 GHALTETRTGN

-1981 TDTNSVVVTDL
+1981 TNTNSVVVTDL
-1992 AQLGNVLSGTVQG
+1992 AQLDNVLSGTVQG

-2039 KGNANQGSYAAS
+2039 KGNANQPSYAAS

-2059 DGNTHSVTVKT
+2059 DASTHSITVKT

-2095 NQVENIHFV
+2095 NQVETIRFV
-2104 ASDNDGDLSGADL
+2104 ASDNDGDLSGANL
-2117 VINVNTNTAPV
+2117 VINVNTNAAPV
-2128 AGADHIITNIFA
+2128 AGADHVITNILA
-2140 PTITVP
+2140 PSISVP
-2146 AEALLANDS
+2146 AAALLANDS
-2155 DANNDRLNASP
+2155 DANHDRLSAAP
-2166 ITFNTGWSKGA
+2166 ITFNTGWTKGA
-2177 DFTVGSTKPTI
+2177 DFTAGNGKTVI
-2188 TFNGQ
+2188 TFTGQ
-2193 DDTLANQERVIARS
+2193 DDTLANQERVLARS

-2227 AVTTANANDEDVIKV
+2227 AVSAANGNDEDVIKV

-2257 ADRNLLMQWKDDSG
+2257 ADRNLLMQWKDEGG

-2277 DGGSFTAAHD
+2277 DGGSFTASHD

-2294 VNRVNDDGGKGAE
+2294 VNQVNDDGGKGAE
-2307 SYQLNMSINYAGAQ
+2307 SYQLNMSINYAGA
-2321 EHAPVYN
+2321 HDYTPTYN

-2341 SGAVDI
+2341 TGAVDI
-2347 TYQAGNTLEG
+2347 TYQAGSTLEG

-2362 TLLAGNAD
+2362 VLLAGSGDDVLN
-2370 TTLKGGAGND
+2370 GGAGND

-2391 YGGDGN
+2391 YGGEGN

-2412 AGIDTAS
+2412 AGNDTAS
-2419 YAGAGAGVTIS
+2419 YAGASAGVTVS
-2430 LALAGEQNTVG
+2430 LALTGEQNTIG

-2451 NLIGSNY
+2451 NLIGSDH

-2466 HANTLIGGLG
+2466 I
-2476 NDVLIGGG
+2476 LIGGG

-2514 GHDKVTDFTPGSD
+2514 GHDKVTDFTPGTD

-2550 FKVTGT
+2550 FTVTGT
-2556 GAGVI
+2556 GNGVI
-2561 STIEVSAV
+2561 STIQVSAV

>member
-1 MANSIGVVS
+1 MANLIGVVS
-10 KVIGQVVA
+10 KVVGQVFA

-23 SRRSL
+23 GRRAL

-41 TGAAGAVAVHLNNG
+41 TGAAGAVAVHLENG

-61 RDSSLPLTTDLLAN
+61 RDSSLQLSPDLLAN
-75 HAPHVSAPDA
+75 HASHVNAPET
-85 VTPSEAQ
+85 VTPSQAQ

-106 ADPSQEAEATAA
+106 ADPSQEGEAPAA
-118 GPGNGGA
+118 GPGNGGS
-125 PGALGGGH
+125 PSALGGGH

-142 GHVDPL
+142 GHLDPV

-156 NGSPELPEPWI
+156 NSIPEIPEPWI
-167 GARGGNGD
+167 GARGD
-175 GQGPGGVVPPVVPP
+175 DQGPGGFVPPVIPP
-189 VLPPIDPPVDHP
+189 VEPPIDHP
-201 VTLGGLEV
+201 VTLDGLEV

-215 VYEKNLTDGRSPD
+215 VYEKNLADGSSPD
-228 ATSLTQSGSFT
+228 NGALTQSGSFT
-239 VSAPDGLQTLTVGG
+239 AHAPDGLHTLTVGG
-253 INVVAGGVVSGFP
+253 INVVIGGVVSGFP
-266 QSLTTALG
+266 QSITTGLG

-290 YSYTLVDNENHPAG
+290 YSYTLLDNEAHPAG
-304 QGINSIG
+304 QGINNIG
-311 ESFTVIAI
+311 ESFSVVAI
-319 DTDGSKATGSLDV
+319 DSDGSKATGSLDV

-345 TSVVE
+345 ASVVE
-350 GGTATGNVLDNDS
+350 GGTVTGNVLHNDS
-363 LGADRP
+363 QGADRP
-369 ASDHTVVGVR
+369 PVEHTVVGVR

-392 GVAIAG
+392 GVNIAG
-398 TYGTLILNANGEAV
+398 TYGTLVLNANGEAV
-412 YKANPDSVNPDG
+412 YKADPNAVPPAG
-424 AKDVFT
+424 ATDVFT

-447 NVTDSKLVACPDGEV
+447 NVTDSKLVACPDSV
-462 KVYEKAL
+462 TVYEKAL
-469 DLTQDPTD
+469 DLVQDPQD

-487 PGSTAETATGSLAG
+487 PGSAGETATGTLAG
-501 SVSGGSGALTYTL
+501 SVGGGSGALTFTL
-514 VGSATGA
+514 VGSSTGA
-521 YGQIQL
+521 YGQIQI

-536 LTSAPHSG
+536 LTSAPQVG
-544 DGNDGPNIV
+544 GGNDGANV
-553 STETFTYK
+553 VTSETFTYK
-561 ATDALGNT
+561 ATDALGNS

-578 VDDVPRAESDSAT
+578 VDDVPRAESDSTT
-591 VREGG
+591 VVEGG

-611 GPAQGG
+611 GAAQGG

-629 TSAIGSLGVGIV
+629 TSAIGSLGVSIA
-641 GTYGTLILHANG
+641 GTYGTLILNANG
-653 EAEYKANPNS
+653 EAIYKADPNS
-663 VNPDGAKDVFTYT
+663 VAPTGAKDVFTYT

-713 DLTQDAWDLAPGTV
+713 DLVQDAWDLAPGTV

-735 SETSVGNLQ
+735 TETSVGNLQ
-744 GRVGGGTGTLTYSL
+744 GRVGGGSGALTYSL
-758 EGSATGKYG
+758 EGSAIGNYG
-767 QIEINADGS
+767 QIQINADGS
-776 YKYTLTSAPHSG
+776 YKYTLTSAPHIG
-788 DGNDGPNIVTTETFT
+788 NGNDGANVVSTETFT
-803 YKATDELGNT
+803 YKATDALGNS
-813 VTSTIVINIVDDM
+813 VTSTIVIHIVDDM
-826 PIAESDSATVREGG
+826 PIAESDSATVMEGG

-859 GGAVVGVRAGADTS
+859 GGAVVGVRAGSDTS
-873 TSASGSLGVAIAGTY
+873 TSAIGSLGVSIAGTY
-888 GTLILHANG
+888 GTLILNANG
-897 EAEYKANPDSVNPDG
+897 EAIYKADPNSVAPTG

-941 LVACPDDDIKVY
+941 LVAC
-953 ERGLDLTQDAWD
+953 
-965 LAPGTV
+965 
-971 EGSAPTRASE
+971 
-981 TSVGNLQG
+981 
-989 RVGGGTGALTYSLEG
+989 
-1004 SATGKYG
+1004 
-1011 QIEIN
+1011 
-1016 ADGSYKYTL
+1016 
-1025 TSAPHSGDGNDG
+1025 
-1037 PNIVTTETFTYKAT
+1037 
-1051 DELGNTVTSTIVI
+1051 
-1064 NIVDDMPIAESD
+1064 
-1076 SATVREGGTVT
+1076 
-1087 GNVLLN
+1087 
-1093 DILGADGAAQGGA
+1093 
-1106 VVGVRAGAD
+1106 AD
-1115 TSTSASGS
+1115 TE
-1123 LGVAIAGTYGTLIL
+1123 V
-1137 NANGE
+1137 
-1142 AVYKADPNSVNPD
+1142 K
-1155 GAKDVFTYTIRDADG
+1155 
-1170 DESTT
+1170 
-1175 TITIN
+1175 
-1180 VTDSKLV
+1180 
-1187 ACPGSVMVYEKAL
+1187 VYEKAL
-1200 DLVQDPQDLAP
+1200 DLTQDPQDLAP

-1216 SYPGLPG
+1216 SNPTSPG
-1223 ETATGTLAGSVGG
+1223 ETGIGTLVGSVTG
-1236 GSGALTFALV
+1236 GSGALTYTLV

-1267 LTSAPHIGNGLD
+1267 LTSAPHIGNGD
-1279 MTNIVTETF
+1279 
-1288 TYKATDELGNSVT
+1288 
-1301 STIVIN
+1301 
-1307 IVDDI
+1307 
-1312 PRAESDS
+1312 
-1319 AIVVEGDTVTG
+1319 
-1330 NVLDNDTLG
+1330 
-1339 ADGAAQGGA
+1339 
-1348 VVGVRAGSDTSS
+1348 
-1360 PANGSLGVSI
+1360 
-1370 AGIYGTLILNANG
+1370 
-1383 EAIYKAD
+1383 
-1390 PNSVPPAGAKDVFTY
+1390 
-1405 TIRDADGDESTTRIT
+1405 
-1420 INVTD
+1420 
-1425 SKLVACPDS
+1425 
-1434 ATVYEKALDLVQDP
+1434 
-1448 QDLAPGKVVG
+1448 
-1458 SNPGSAG
+1458 
-1465 ETATGTLAG
+1465 
-1474 MVGGGSGA
+1474 
-1482 LTFALVGS
+1482 
-1490 STGAYGQ
+1490 
-1497 IQLNADGSY
+1497 
-1506 KYTLTSAPH
+1506 
-1515 IGDGN
+1515 

-1528 ETFTYKATDAL
+1528 ETFTYKATDQL

-1551 VDDTPRAESDSTTV
+1551 VDDVPRAESDSTTV
-1565 VEGGTATGNVLDN
+1565 VEGGTVTGNVLDN

-1584 GPAQNGA
+1584 GPAQGGA
-1591 VVGVRAGADT
+1591 VVGVRFGADT

-1609 GVGIVGAYGT
+1609 GVGIAGTYGT

-1632 NPNVVNADGA
+1632 NPNAVTQDGA
-1642 KDVFTYTIR
+1642 QDTFTYTIR
-1651 DADGDESTTTITINV
+1651 DADGDESTTTISINV

-1675 NSDVT
+1675 NNEVT

-1685 LDLTQDPQD
+1685 LDLSQDPND

-1700 TGSEPGSA
+1700 TGSDPGSA

-1719 VSGASGAVTYTLVGS
+1719 VSGASGAITYTLVGS
-1734 GSGAY
+1734 STGAY
-1739 GQIQLNADGSYK
+1739 GQIQLNADGSFK

-1758 KTEGGADDGPNVVTS
+1758 KIAGGLNDGPNVVTS

-1798 DVPKTADAVRS
+1798 DVPTTADAVRS
-1809 ITPGQVDT
+1809 TTPGQVDT

-1828 MADKSGVRG
+1828 MADNSGVRG
-1837 LSRLELAKEAIGEL
+1837 LSRLELAKEAIGAL

-1861 KVQVVTFATG
+1861 KVQVVTFSTG
-1871 ASDRTEVWVSVAEA
+1871 ASDRTDVWVTVAEA

-1900 DSAVNVAQTAYH
+1900 DSAVNVAQTAYQ

-1934 GHALNDTRTGN
+1934 GHALTETRTGN

-1981 TDTNSVVVTDL
+1981 TNTNSVVVTDL
-1992 AQLGNVLSGTVQG
+1992 AQLDNVLSGTVQG

-2039 KGNANQGSYAAS
+2039 KGNANQPSYAAS

-2059 DGNTHSVTVKT
+2059 DANTHSITVKT

-2095 NQVENIHFV
+2095 NQVETIRFV
-2104 ASDNDGDLSGADL
+2104 ASDNDGDLSGANL
-2117 VINVNTNTAPV
+2117 VINVNTNAAPV
-2128 AGADHIITNIFA
+2128 AGADHVITNILA
-2140 PTITVP
+2140 PSISVP
-2146 AEALLANDS
+2146 AAALLANDS
-2155 DANNDRLNASP
+2155 DANHDRLSAAP
-2166 ITFNTGWSKGA
+2166 ITFNTGWTKGA
-2177 DFTVGSTKPTI
+2177 DFTAGNGKTVI
-2188 TFNGQ
+2188 TFTGQ
-2193 DDTLANQERVIARS
+2193 DDTLANQERVLARS

-2227 AVTTANANDEDVIKV
+2227 AVSAANGNDEDVIKV

-2257 ADRNLLMQWKDDSG
+2257 ADRNLLMQWKDEGG

-2277 DGGSFTAAHD
+2277 DGGSFTASHD

-2294 VNRVNDDGGKGAE
+2294 VNQVNDDGGKGAE
-2307 SYQLNMSINYAGAQ
+2307 SYQLNMSINYAGA
-2321 EHAPVYN
+2321 HDYTPTYN

-2341 SGAVDI
+2341 TGAVDI
-2347 TYQAGNTLEG
+2347 TYQAGGTLEG

-2362 TLLAGNAD
+2362 VLLAGSGDDVLN
-2370 TTLKGGAGND
+2370 GGAGND

-2412 AGIDTAS
+2412 AGNDTAS
-2419 YAGAGAGVTIS
+2419 YAGASAGVTVS
-2430 LALAGEQNTVG
+2430 LALTGEQNTIG

-2451 NLIGSNY
+2451 NLIGSDH

-2466 HANTLIGGLG
+2466 NANTLIGGLG
-2476 NDVLIGGG
+2476 NDILIGGG

-2514 GHDKVTDFTPGSD
+2514 GHDKVTDFTPGTD

-2550 FKVTGT
+2550 FTVTST
-2556 GAGVI
+2556 GNGVI
-2561 STIEVSAV
+2561 STIQVSAV

>member
-1 MANSIGVVS
+1 MANLIGVVS
-10 KVIGQVVA
+10 KVVGQVFA

-23 SRRSL
+23 GRRAL

-41 TGAAGAVAVHLNNG
+41 TGAAGAVAVHLENG

-61 RDSSLPLTTDLLAN
+61 RDSSLQLSPDLLAN
-75 HAPHVSAPDA
+75 HASHVNAPET
-85 VTPSEAQ
+85 VTPSQAQ

-106 ADPSQEAEATAA
+106 ADPSQEGEAPAA
-118 GPGNGGA
+118 GPGNGGS
-125 PGALGGGH
+125 PSALGGGH

-142 GHVDPL
+142 GHLDPV

-156 NGSPELPEPWI
+156 NSIPEIPEPWI
-167 GARGGNGD
+167 GARGD
-175 GQGPGGVVPPVVPP
+175 DQGPGGFVPPVIPP
-189 VLPPIDPPVDHP
+189 VEPPIDHP
-201 VTLGGLEV
+201 VTLDGLEV

-215 VYEKNLTDGRSPD
+215 VYEKNLADGSSPD
-228 ATSLTQSGSFT
+228 NGALTQSGSFT
-239 VSAPDGLQTLTVGG
+239 VHAPDGLHTLTVGG
-253 INVVAGGVVSGFP
+253 INVVIGGVVSGFP
-266 QSLTTALG
+266 QSITTGLG

-290 YSYTLVDNENHPAG
+290 YSYTLLDNEAHPAG
-304 QGINSIG
+304 QGINNIG
-311 ESFTVIAI
+311 ESFSVVAI
-319 DTDGSKATGSLDV
+319 DSDGSKATGSLDV

-345 TSVVE
+345 ASVVE
-350 GGTATGNVLDNDS
+350 GGTVTGNVLHNDS

-369 ASDHTVVGVR
+369 PVEHTVVGVR

-392 GVAIAG
+392 GVNIAG
-398 TYGTLILNANGEAV
+398 TYGTLVLNANGEAV
-412 YKANPDSVNPDG
+412 YKADPNAVPPAG
-424 AKDVFT
+424 ATDVFT

-447 NVTDSKLVACPDGEV
+447 NVTDSKLVACPDSV
-462 KVYEKAL
+462 TVYEKAL
-469 DLTQDPTD
+469 DLVQDPQD

-487 PGSTAETATGSLAG
+487 PGSAGETATGTLAG
-501 SVSGGSGALTYTL
+501 SVGGGSGALTFTL
-514 VGSATGA
+514 VGSSTGA
-521 YGQIQL
+521 YGQIQI

-536 LTSAPHSG
+536 LTSAPQVG
-544 DGNDGPNIV
+544 GGNDGANV
-553 STETFTYK
+553 VTSETFTYK
-561 ATDALGNT
+561 ATDALGNS

-578 VDDVPRAESDSAT
+578 VDDVPRAESDSTT
-591 VREGG
+591 VVEGG

-611 GPAQGG
+611 GAAQGG
-617 AVVGVRAGSDTS
+617 AVVGVRAGADTS
-629 TSAIGSLGVGIV
+629 TSAIGSLGVSIA
-641 GTYGTLILHANG
+641 GTYGTLILNANG
-653 EAEYKANPNS
+653 EAIYKADPNS
-663 VNPDGAKDVFTYT
+663 VAPTGAKDVFTYT

-713 DLTQDAWDLAPGTV
+713 DLVQDAWDLAPGTV

-735 SETSVGNLQ
+735 TETSVGNLQ
-744 GRVGGGTGTLTYSL
+744 GRVGGGSGALTYSL
-758 EGSATGKYG
+758 EGSAIGNFG
-767 QIEINADGS
+767 QIQINADGS
-776 YKYTLTSAPHSG
+776 YKYTLTSAPHIG
-788 DGNDGPNIVTTETFT
+788 NGNDGANVVSTETFT
-803 YKATDELGNT
+803 YKATDALGNS
-813 VTSTIVINIVDDM
+813 VTSTIVIHIVDDM
-826 PIAESDSATVREGG
+826 PIAESDSATVMEGG

-859 GGAVVGVRAGADTS
+859 GGAVVGVRAGSDTS
-873 TSASGSLGVAIAGTY
+873 TSAIGSLGVSIAGTY
-888 GTLILHANG
+888 GTLILNANG
-897 EAEYKANPDSVNPDG
+897 EAIYKADPNSVAPTG

-941 LVACPDDDIKVY
+941 LVAC
-953 ERGLDLTQDAWD
+953 
-965 LAPGTV
+965 
-971 EGSAPTRASE
+971 
-981 TSVGNLQG
+981 
-989 RVGGGTGALTYSLEG
+989 
-1004 SATGKYG
+1004 
-1011 QIEIN
+1011 
-1016 ADGSYKYTL
+1016 
-1025 TSAPHSGDGNDG
+1025 
-1037 PNIVTTETFTYKAT
+1037 
-1051 DELGNTVTSTIVI
+1051 
-1064 NIVDDMPIAESD
+1064 
-1076 SATVREGGTVT
+1076 
-1087 GNVLLN
+1087 
-1093 DILGADGAAQGGA
+1093 
-1106 VVGVRAGAD
+1106 AD
-1115 TSTSASGS
+1115 TE
-1123 LGVAIAGTYGTLIL
+1123 V
-1137 NANGE
+1137 
-1142 AVYKADPNSVNPD
+1142 K
-1155 GAKDVFTYTIRDADG
+1155 
-1170 DESTT
+1170 
-1175 TITIN
+1175 
-1180 VTDSKLV
+1180 
-1187 ACPGSVMVYEKAL
+1187 VYEKAL
-1200 DLVQDPQDLAP
+1200 DLTQDPQDLAP

-1216 SYPGLPG
+1216 SNPTSPG
-1223 ETATGTLAGSVGG
+1223 ETGTGTLVGSVTG
-1236 GSGALTFALV
+1236 GSGALTYTLV

-1267 LTSAPHIGNGLD
+1267 LTSAPHIGNGD
-1279 MTNIVTETF
+1279 
-1288 TYKATDELGNSVT
+1288 
-1301 STIVIN
+1301 
-1307 IVDDI
+1307 
-1312 PRAESDS
+1312 
-1319 AIVVEGDTVTG
+1319 
-1330 NVLDNDTLG
+1330 
-1339 ADGAAQGGA
+1339 
-1348 VVGVRAGSDTSS
+1348 
-1360 PANGSLGVSI
+1360 
-1370 AGIYGTLILNANG
+1370 
-1383 EAIYKAD
+1383 
-1390 PNSVPPAGAKDVFTY
+1390 
-1405 TIRDADGDESTTRIT
+1405 
-1420 INVTD
+1420 
-1425 SKLVACPDS
+1425 
-1434 ATVYEKALDLVQDP
+1434 
-1448 QDLAPGKVVG
+1448 
-1458 SNPGSAG
+1458 
-1465 ETATGTLAG
+1465 
-1474 MVGGGSGA
+1474 
-1482 LTFALVGS
+1482 
-1490 STGAYGQ
+1490 
-1497 IQLNADGSY
+1497 
-1506 KYTLTSAPH
+1506 
-1515 IGDGN
+1515 

-1528 ETFTYKATDAL
+1528 ETFTYKATDQL

-1551 VDDTPRAESDSTTV
+1551 VDDVPRAESDSTTV
-1565 VEGGTATGNVLDN
+1565 VEGGTVTGNVLDN

-1584 GPAQNGA
+1584 GPAQGGA
-1591 VVGVRAGADT
+1591 VVGVRFGADT

-1609 GVGIVGAYGT
+1609 GVGIAGTYGT

-1632 NPNVVNADGA
+1632 NPNAVTQDGA
-1642 KDVFTYTIR
+1642 QDTFTYTIR

-1675 NSDVT
+1675 NNEVT

-1685 LDLTQDPQD
+1685 LDLSQDPND

-1700 TGSEPGSA
+1700 TGSDPGST

-1719 VSGASGAVTYTLVGS
+1719 VSGASGAITYTLVGS
-1734 GSGAY
+1734 STGAY
-1739 GQIQLNADGSYK
+1739 GQIQLNADGSFK

-1758 KTEGGADDGPNVVTS
+1758 KTAGGLNDGPNVVTS

-1798 DVPKTADAVRS
+1798 DVPTTADAVRS
-1809 ITPGQVDT
+1809 TTPGQVDT

-1828 MADKSGVRG
+1828 MADNSGVRG
-1837 LSRLELAKEAIGEL
+1837 LSRLELAKEAIGAL

-1861 KVQVVTFATG
+1861 KVQVVTFSTG
-1871 ASDRTEVWVSVAEA
+1871 ASDRTDVWVTVAEA

-1900 DSAVNVAQTAYH
+1900 DSAVNVAQTAYQ

-1934 GHALNDTRTGN
+1934 GHALTETRTGN

-1981 TDTNSVVVTDL
+1981 TNTNSVVVTDL
-1992 AQLGNVLSGTVQG
+1992 AQLDNVLSGTVQG

-2039 KGNANQGSYAAS
+2039 KGNANQPSYAAS

-2059 DGNTHSVTVKT
+2059 DANSHSITVKT

-2095 NQVENIHFV
+2095 NQVETIRFV
-2104 ASDNDGDLSGADL
+2104 ASDNDGDLSGANL
-2117 VINVNTNTAPV
+2117 VINVNTNAAPV
-2128 AGADHIITNIFA
+2128 AGADHVITNILA
-2140 PTITVP
+2140 PSISVP
-2146 AEALLANDS
+2146 AAALLANDS
-2155 DANNDRLNASP
+2155 DANHDRLSAAP
-2166 ITFNTGWSKGA
+2166 ITFNTGWTKGA
-2177 DFTVGSTKPTI
+2177 DFTAGNGKTVI
-2188 TFNGQ
+2188 TFTGQ
-2193 DDTLANQERVIARS
+2193 DDTLANQERVLARS

-2227 AVTTANANDEDVIKV
+2227 AVSAANGNDEDVIKV

-2257 ADRNLLMQWKDDSG
+2257 ADRNLLMQWKDEGG

-2277 DGGSFTAAHD
+2277 DGGSFTASHD

-2294 VNRVNDDGGKGAE
+2294 VNQVNDDGGKGAE
-2307 SYQLNMSINYAGAQ
+2307 SYQLNMSINYAGA
-2321 EHAPVYN
+2321 HDYTPTYN

-2341 SGAVDI
+2341 TGAVDI
-2347 TYQAGNTLEG
+2347 TYQAGSTLEG

-2362 TLLAGNAD
+2362 VLLAGSGDDVLN
-2370 TTLKGGAGND
+2370 GGAGND

-2412 AGIDTAS
+2412 AGNDTAS
-2419 YAGAGAGVTIS
+2419 YAGASAGVTVS
-2430 LALAGEQNTVG
+2430 LALTGEQNTIG

-2451 NLIGSNY
+2451 NLIGSDH

-2466 HANTLIGGLG
+2466 NANTLIGGLG
-2476 NDVLIGGG
+2476 NDILIGGG

-2514 GHDKVTDFTPGSD
+2514 GHDKVTDFTPGTD

-2550 FKVTGT
+2550 FTVTGT
-2556 GAGVI
+2556 GNGVI
-2561 STIEVSAV
+2561 STIQVSAV

>member
-1 MANSIGVVS
+1 MANLIGVVS
-10 KVIGQVVA
+10 KVVGQVFA

-23 SRRSL
+23 GRRAL

-41 TGAAGAVAVHLNNG
+41 TGAAGAVAVHLENG

-61 RDSSLPLTTDLLAN
+61 RDSSLQLSPDLLAN
-75 HAPHVSAPDA
+75 HASHVNAPET
-85 VTPSEAQ
+85 VTPSQAQ

-106 ADPSQEAEATAA
+106 ADPSQEGEAPAA
-118 GPGNGGA
+118 GPGNGGS
-125 PGALGGGH
+125 PSALGGGH

-142 GHVDPL
+142 GHLDPV

-156 NGSPELPEPWI
+156 NSIPEIPEPWI
-167 GARGGNGD
+167 GARGD
-175 GQGPGGVVPPVVPP
+175 DQGPGGFVPPVIPP
-189 VLPPIDPPVDHP
+189 VEPPIDHP
-201 VTLGGLEV
+201 VTLDGLEV

-215 VYEKNLTDGRSPD
+215 VYEKNLADGSSPD
-228 ATSLTQSGSFT
+228 NGALTQSGSFT
-239 VSAPDGLQTLTVGG
+239 VHAPDGLHTLTVGG
-253 INVVAGGVVSGFP
+253 INVVIGGVVSGFP
-266 QSLTTALG
+266 QSITTGLG

-290 YSYTLVDNENHPAG
+290 YSYTLLDNEAHPAG
-304 QGINSIG
+304 QGINNIG
-311 ESFTVIAI
+311 ESFSVVAI

-345 TSVVE
+345 ASVVE
-350 GGTATGNVLDNDS
+350 GGTVTGNVLHNDS

-369 ASDHTVVGVR
+369 PVEHTVVGVR

-392 GVAIAG
+392 GVNIAG
-398 TYGTLILNANGEAV
+398 TYGTLVLNANGEAV
-412 YKANPDSVNPDG
+412 YKADPNAVPPAG
-424 AKDVFT
+424 ATDVFT

-447 NVTDSKLVACPDGEV
+447 NVTDSKLVACPDSV
-462 KVYEKAL
+462 TVYEKAL
-469 DLTQDPTD
+469 DLVQDPQD

-487 PGSTAETATGSLAG
+487 PGSAGETATGTLAG
-501 SVSGGSGALTYTL
+501 SVGGGSGALTFTL
-514 VGSATGA
+514 VGSSTGA
-521 YGQIQL
+521 YGQIQI

-536 LTSAPHSG
+536 LTSAPQVG
-544 DGNDGPNIV
+544 GGNDGANV
-553 STETFTYK
+553 VTSETFTYK
-561 ATDALGNT
+561 ATDALGNS

-578 VDDVPRAESDSAT
+578 VDDVPRAESDSTT
-591 VREGG
+591 VVEGG

-611 GPAQGG
+611 GAAQGG
-617 AVVGVRAGSDTS
+617 AVVGVRAGADTS
-629 TSAIGSLGVGIV
+629 TSAIGSLGVSIA
-641 GTYGTLILHANG
+641 GTYGTLILNANG
-653 EAEYKANPNS
+653 EAIYKADPNS
-663 VNPDGAKDVFTYT
+663 VAPTGAKDVFTYT

-713 DLTQDAWDLAPGTV
+713 DLVQDAWDLAPGTV

-735 SETSVGNLQ
+735 TETSVGNLQ
-744 GRVGGGTGTLTYSL
+744 GRVGGGSGALTYSL
-758 EGSATGKYG
+758 EGSAIGNYG
-767 QIEINADGS
+767 QIQINADGS
-776 YKYTLTSAPHSG
+776 YKYTLTSAPHIG
-788 DGNDGPNIVTTETFT
+788 NGNDGANVVSTETFT
-803 YKATDELGNT
+803 YKATDELGNS
-813 VTSTIVINIVDDM
+813 VTSTIVIHIVDDM
-826 PIAESDSATVREGG
+826 PIAESDSATVMEGG

-873 TSASGSLGVAIAGTY
+873 TSAIGSLGVSIAGTY
-888 GTLILHANG
+888 GTLILNANG
-897 EAEYKANPDSVNPDG
+897 EAIYKADPNSVAPTG

-953 ERGLDLTQDAWD
+953 ERGLDLVQDAWD

-971 EGSAPTRASE
+971 EGSAPTRATE

-989 RVGGGTGALTYSLEG
+989 RVGGGSGALTYSLEG
-1004 SATGKYG
+1004 SAIGNYG
-1011 QIEIN
+1011 QIQIN

-1025 TSAPHSGDGNDG
+1025 TSAPHIGNGNDG
-1037 PNIVTTETFTYKAT
+1037 ANVVSTETFTYKAT
-1051 DELGNTVTSTIVI
+1051 DALGNSVTSTIVI
-1064 NIVDDMPIAESD
+1064 HIVDDMPIAESD
-1076 SATVREGGTVT
+1076 SATVMEGGTVT

-1093 DILGADGAAQGGA
+1093 DILGADGATQGGA

-1115 TSTSASGS
+1115 TSTSAIGS
-1123 LGVAIAGTYGTLIL
+1123 LGVSIAGTYGTLIL

-1142 AVYKADPNSVNPD
+1142 AIYKADPNSVAPT

-1187 ACPGSVMVYEKAL
+1187 ACADTEVKVYEKAL
-1200 DLVQDPQDLAP
+1200 DLTQDPQDLAP

-1216 SYPGLPG
+1216 SNPTSPG
-1223 ETATGTLAGSVGG
+1223 ETGTGTLVGSVTG
-1236 GSGALTFALV
+1236 GSGALTYTLV

-1267 LTSAPHIGNGLD
+1267 LTSAPHIGNGD
-1279 MTNIVTETF
+1279 
-1288 TYKATDELGNSVT
+1288 
-1301 STIVIN
+1301 
-1307 IVDDI
+1307 
-1312 PRAESDS
+1312 
-1319 AIVVEGDTVTG
+1319 
-1330 NVLDNDTLG
+1330 
-1339 ADGAAQGGA
+1339 
-1348 VVGVRAGSDTSS
+1348 
-1360 PANGSLGVSI
+1360 
-1370 AGIYGTLILNANG
+1370 
-1383 EAIYKAD
+1383 
-1390 PNSVPPAGAKDVFTY
+1390 
-1405 TIRDADGDESTTRIT
+1405 
-1420 INVTD
+1420 
-1425 SKLVACPDS
+1425 
-1434 ATVYEKALDLVQDP
+1434 
-1448 QDLAPGKVVG
+1448 
-1458 SNPGSAG
+1458 
-1465 ETATGTLAG
+1465 
-1474 MVGGGSGA
+1474 
-1482 LTFALVGS
+1482 
-1490 STGAYGQ
+1490 
-1497 IQLNADGSY
+1497 
-1506 KYTLTSAPH
+1506 
-1515 IGDGN
+1515 

-1528 ETFTYKATDAL
+1528 ETFTYKATDQL

-1551 VDDTPRAESDSTTV
+1551 VDDVPRAESDSTTV
-1565 VEGGTATGNVLDN
+1565 VEGGTVTGNVLDN

-1584 GPAQNGA
+1584 GPAQGGA
-1591 VVGVRAGADT
+1591 VVGVRFGADT

-1609 GVGIVGAYGT
+1609 GVGIAGTYGT

-1632 NPNVVNADGA
+1632 NPNAVTQDGA
-1642 KDVFTYTIR
+1642 QDTFTYTIR

-1675 NSDVT
+1675 NNEVT

-1685 LDLTQDPQD
+1685 LDLSQDPND

-1700 TGSEPGSA
+1700 TGSDPGST

-1719 VSGASGAVTYTLVGS
+1719 VSGASGAITYTLVGS
-1734 GSGAY
+1734 STGAY
-1739 GQIQLNADGSYK
+1739 GQIQLNADGSFK

-1758 KTEGGADDGPNVVTS
+1758 KTAGGLNDGPNVVTS

-1798 DVPKTADAVRS
+1798 DVPTTADAVRS
-1809 ITPGQVDT
+1809 TTPGQVDT

-1828 MADKSGVRG
+1828 MADNSGVRG
-1837 LSRLELAKEAIGEL
+1837 LSRLELAKEAIGAL

-1861 KVQVVTFATG
+1861 KVQVVTFSTG
-1871 ASDRTEVWVSVAEA
+1871 ASDRTDVWVTVAEA

-1900 DSAVNVAQTAYH
+1900 DSAVNVAQTAYQ

-1934 GHALNDTRTGN
+1934 GHALTETRTGN

-1981 TDTNSVVVTDL
+1981 TNTNSVVVTDL
-1992 AQLGNVLSGTVQG
+1992 AQLDNVLSGTVQG

-2039 KGNANQGSYAAS
+2039 KGNANQPSYAAS

-2059 DGNTHSVTVKT
+2059 DASTHSITVKT

-2095 NQVENIHFV
+2095 NQVETIRFV
-2104 ASDNDGDLSGADL
+2104 ASDNDGDLSGANL
-2117 VINVNTNTAPV
+2117 VINVNTNAAPV
-2128 AGADHIITNIFA
+2128 AGADHVITNILA
-2140 PTITVP
+2140 PSISVP
-2146 AEALLANDS
+2146 AAALLANDS
-2155 DANNDRLNASP
+2155 DANHDRLSAAP
-2166 ITFNTGWSKGA
+2166 ITFNTGWTKGA
-2177 DFTVGSTKPTI
+2177 DFTAGNGKTVI
-2188 TFNGQ
+2188 TFTGQ
-2193 DDTLANQERVIARS
+2193 DDTLANQERVLARS

-2227 AVTTANANDEDVIKV
+2227 AVSAANGNDEDVIKV

-2257 ADRNLLMQWKDDSG
+2257 ADRNLLMQWKDEGG

-2277 DGGSFTAAHD
+2277 DGGSFTASHD

-2294 VNRVNDDGGKGAE
+2294 VNQVNDDGGKGAE
-2307 SYQLNMSINYAGAQ
+2307 SYQLNMSINYAGA
-2321 EHAPVYN
+2321 HDYTPTYN

-2341 SGAVDI
+2341 TGAVDI
-2347 TYQAGNTLEG
+2347 TYQAGSTLEG

-2362 TLLAGNAD
+2362 VLLAGSGDDVLN
-2370 TTLKGGAGND
+2370 GGAGND

-2391 YGGDGN
+2391 YGGEGN

-2412 AGIDTAS
+2412 AGNDTAS
-2419 YAGAGAGVTIS
+2419 YAGASAGVTVS
-2430 LALAGEQNTVG
+2430 LALTGEQNTIG

-2451 NLIGSNY
+2451 NLIGSDH

-2466 HANTLIGGLG
+2466 NANTLIGGLG
-2476 NDVLIGGG
+2476 NDILIGGG

-2514 GHDKVTDFTPGSD
+2514 GHDKVTDFTPGTD

-2550 FKVTGT
+2550 FTVTGT
-2556 GAGVI
+2556 GNGVI
-2561 STIEVSAV
+2561 STIQVSAV